1 MPLRMPKLRLTRRVG
16 KILLGIVAFVLIL
29 FGVAAWQVPKV
40 LHNVLVQDVSKMI
53 GREVSVGD
61 ISFNPFT
68 LTVRARDLAVAQPD
82 SQTPLLKLAELD
94 VSAAWS
100 SLFWFAPVVDRL
112 TLREPNI
119 AIVRE
124 DVTRFNFSDIQQ
136 RVAELSAA
144 QPEEPP
150 KKPDEGL
157 PRFSLN
163 NMVIENGT
171 ITLDDKVTGRK
182 QVVDELG
189 VGVPF
194 ISTFGYATDIDVQP
208 RVHLRINGSPFDL
221 NGVARPFD
229 VVPSSTLRVAFNGL
243 QLEKWADVW
252 PMPLPFKVESAL
264 LDSNLQVV
272 FEQPKDAPPK
282 IRVVGDLGLRRL
294 DLRDTTGENL
304 AAWSALTVTR
314 LELEPIARHVYVG
327 EVGLWAPQIHV
338 RRYANEHLN
347 WLDVVAGLK
356 RLGGVEPTATPVADK
371 LRKAS
376 GLDPAA
382 KAGDKTVAAAAAP
395 GAAAKAA
402 APAAGKA
409 AAPAATNAAGKAAA
423 PAATNAA
430 GKATAAESASAAA
443 NATGKAAASAVAD
456 AADKTST
463 PAPVAANASASAES
477 GAKAAAPAA
486 GPATGAA
493 PAASASSAAP
503 ATSSAATPAPR
514 AAPAGTAPAAP
525 ATADAAPKPEAAPT
539 EWKVELDAF
548 NLHEGEVYVTD
559 AVSKLDYVMT
569 GLAATVEGVALPQ
582 VPDQPINLWLT
593 MDNSTDGGWLRAK
606 GPLVIQPLSLELG
619 VRLGNIA
626 LAPLAPA
633 VRNAS
638 PMTLLDGRLAADAQ
652 IHVKEKNGAVDASA
666 TAVQADLTQFKARD
680 ESLKPALD
688 IALQSLHV
696 TADRLA
702 MGPGQSNF
710 TLAAAGIQ
718 GNGKLDLKGA
728 FTPQPLTLK
737 TSVDLSELNVASFAP
752 YAASSL
758 NATVRAITLGAKGNA
773 EFAAAAGSAPMKAS
787 WKGGVE
793 VTGVDLQDRVNN
805 DDFLNW
811 KRLGFT
817 GMDIS
822 VAGDKIGAKL
832 GDIALEDFYGRV
844 LLNAQGRLNVMDLV
858 AAPGQAGG
866 SITQDTQTPGRSA
879 APAPAAAPGKA
890 SAMPDISVNSV
901 TLTRGRMTFTD
912 RFVKPN
918 YVAELS
924 SVEGSITAVSST
936 NPQPAKVKVTGRVYT
951 TAPLSI
957 SGVVQPFAK
966 YLSLDLKASAKGVDL
981 PRFNTYSA
989 KYVGY
994 PIKRGKLSVDLE
1006 YKIKDR
1012 ALQATN
1018 HVVLNQLTFGD
1029 KTNSPDA
1036 TKLPVLL
1043 AVALLKDSRGNI
1055 DINLPISGSLD
1066 DPEFSVGGIV
1076 VRVLMNLVV
1085 KAVTSPFSLLASA
1098 FGGGE
1103 ELSYVEFAP
1112 GSAALTE
1119 DSQQRI
1125 DTLIKA
1131 LVDRPA
1137 LKMDISGRADPKTDV
1152 EGLRQAWV
1160 DAKIRAAK
1168 AAATTPRGKKPN
1180 PAGVEVS
1187 GAERAKYLEE
1197 VYDDT
1202 DLKDKPRNFIGMAKS
1217 VPPEQMEEMLRA
1229 AAPVGD
1235 EQLRQLADARA
1246 QAVYEKLQA
1255 QEGLAD
1261 RVFIVAPQLDTDG
1274 IKDEGLPSRV
1284 DFSLK

>member
-1 MPLRMPKLRLTRRVG
+1 MPVRMPKLRFTRRAG

-40 LHNVLVQDVSKMI
+40 LHGVLTDDVAKMI
-53 GREVSVGD
+53 GRDVSVGK
-61 ISFNPFT
+61 ITFNPFT
-68 LTVRARDLAVAQPD
+68 LTVRAQDLTVAQPG
-82 SQTPLLKLAELD
+82 SQTPLLTLAELD
-94 VSAAWS
+94 ASASWT

-112 TLREPNI
+112 TLRQPNI

-124 DVTRFNFSDIQQ
+124 DVLRFNFSDIEQ
-136 RVAELSAA
+136 RVAELAA
-144 QPEEPP
+144 AKPQEPP
-150 KKPDEGL
+150 KPDEGL

-163 NMVIENGT
+163 NMVIEDGA

-182 QVVDELG
+182 QVVDEFTI
-189 VGVPF
+189 GVPF

-208 RVHLRINGSPFDL
+208 RLHLRINGSPFDL
-221 NGVARPFD
+221 TGVARPFD
-229 VVPSSTLRVAFNGL
+229 VVPSSTLRVAFDGL

-252 PMPLPFKVESAL
+252 PMPLPFKVERAL

-282 IRVVGDLGLRRL
+282 IRIVGDLGLRRL
-294 DLRDTTGENL
+294 DVRDPSGGNL
-304 AAWSALTVTR
+304 AAWSALTVSR
-314 LELEPIARHVYVG
+314 LELEPIARQVYIG

-338 RRYANEHLN
+338 RRHANEHLN
-347 WLDVVAGLK
+347 WQDVVAGLK
-356 RLGGVEPTATPVADK
+356 ALGGVEPTATPVRDEM
-371 LRKAS
+371 RKAS
-376 GLDPAA
+376 GLKPRAA
-382 KAGDKTVAAAAAP
+382 SGPQVAP
-395 GAAAKAA
+395 GAAGAPAPVP
-402 APAAGKA
+402 APAAQAPTTPATPA
-409 AAPAATNAAGKAAA
+409 AQAPAPRPDQAATA
-423 PAATNAA
+423 PA
-430 GKATAAESASAAA
+430 GQ
-443 NATGKAAASAVAD
+443 
-456 AADKTST
+456 
-463 PAPVAANASASAES
+463 AP
-477 GAKAAAPAA
+477 
-486 GPATGAA
+486 
-493 PAASASSAAP
+493 
-503 ATSSAATPAPR
+503 ATPAP
-514 AAPAGTAPAAP
+514 APA
-525 ATADAAPKPEAAPT
+525 
-539 EWKVELDAF
+539 EWKVVLDAF

-582 VPDQPINLWLT
+582 PPDQPINLWLT

-606 GPLVIQPLSLELG
+606 GPLVIKPLSLDMN

-633 VRNAS
+633 VRSAA
-638 PMTLLDGRLAADAQ
+638 PITLLDGRLGATAQ
-652 IHVKEKNGAVDASA
+652 LHVREKGGAIDASA
-666 TAVQADLTQFKARD
+666 TAVQADLSQFKARD
-680 ESLKPALD
+680 ESLKPVLD
-688 IALQSLHV
+688 IAMQSLRI

-702 MGPGQSNF
+702 LGPGPSNF
-710 TLAAAGIQ
+710 TVAAAGVQ
-718 GNGKLDLKGA
+718 GDGKLDLKGV

-737 TSVDLSELNVASFAP
+737 TAVDLSNLNVASFAP
-752 YAASSL
+752 YFASSL
-758 NATVRAITLGAKGNA
+758 NATVRAVTLSAKGNA
-773 EFAAAAGSAPMKAS
+773 EFTAAAGNAPMKAG
-787 WKGGVE
+787 WKGGVDI
-793 VTGVDLQDRVNN
+793 TDLDLQDRVNK

-822 VAGDKIGAKL
+822 VAGDKIGARL
-832 GDIALEDFYGRV
+832 GDIALEDFYGRI

-879 APAPAAAPGKA
+879 EPPPAPPAPPAATAPAKGSGAA
-890 SAMPDISVNSV
+890 AMPDISVNSV

-924 SVEGSITAVSST
+924 SIEGDITAVSST

-957 SGVVQPFAK
+957 SGIVQPFAK
-966 YLSLDLKASAKGVDL
+966 YLTLDLKASAKGVDL

-1006 YKIKDR
+1006 YKIKNR

-1112 GSAALTE
+1112 GSAVLTE
-1119 DSQQRI
+1119 DSLQRI
-1125 DTLIKA
+1125 ETLTKA
-1131 LVDRPA
+1131 LADRPA
-1137 LKMDISGRADPKTDV
+1137 LKLDISGRADPKTDT

-1168 AAATTPRGKKPN
+1168 AADVAPRGKKPD
-1180 PAGVEVS
+1180 PKGVEVS
-1187 GAERAKYLEE
+1187 GAERAKYLEA

-1217 VPPEQMEEMLRA
+1217 IPAAQMEAMLRA
-1229 AAPVGD
+1229 AAPVGED
-1235 EQLRQLADARA
+1235 QLRQLADARA

-1261 RVFIVAPQLDTDG
+1261 RVFIVASQLDADG
-1274 IKDEGLPSRV
+1274 IKDEGQPSRV

>member
-1 MPLRMPKLRLTRRVG
+1 MPVRMPKLRFTRRAG

-40 LHNVLVQDVSKMI
+40 LHGVLTDDVAKMI
-53 GREVSVGD
+53 GRDVSVGK
-61 ISFNPFT
+61 ITFNPFT
-68 LTVRARDLAVAQPD
+68 LTVRAQDLTVAQPG
-82 SQTPLLKLAELD
+82 SQTPLLTLAELD
-94 VSAAWS
+94 ASASWT

-112 TLREPNI
+112 TLRQPNI

-124 DVTRFNFSDIQQ
+124 DVLRFNFSDIEQ
-136 RVAELSAA
+136 RVAELAA
-144 QPEEPP
+144 AKPQEPP
-150 KKPDEGL
+150 KPDEGL

-163 NMVIENGT
+163 NMVIEDGA

-182 QVVDELG
+182 QVVDEFTI
-189 VGVPF
+189 GVPF

-208 RVHLRINGSPFDL
+208 RLHLRINGSPFDL
-221 NGVARPFD
+221 TGVARPFD
-229 VVPSSTLRVAFNGL
+229 VVPSSTLRVAFDGL

-252 PMPLPFKVESAL
+252 PMPLPFKVERAL

-282 IRVVGDLGLRRL
+282 IRIVGDLGLRRL
-294 DLRDTTGENL
+294 DVRDPSGGNL
-304 AAWSALTVTR
+304 AAWSALTVSR
-314 LELEPIARHVYVG
+314 LELEPIARQVYIG

-338 RRYANEHLN
+338 RRHANEHLN
-347 WLDVVAGLK
+347 WQDVVAGLK
-356 RLGGVEPTATPVADK
+356 ALGGVEPTATPVRDEM
-371 LRKAS
+371 RKAS
-376 GLDPAA
+376 GLKPLSPS
-382 KAGDKTVAAAAAP
+382 GPQVAP
-395 GAAAKAA
+395 GAAGA
-402 APAAGKA
+402 
-409 AAPAATNAAGKAAA
+409 
-423 PAATNAA
+423 
-430 GKATAAESASAAA
+430 
-443 NATGKAAASAVAD
+443 
-456 AADKTST
+456 
-463 PAPVAANASASAES
+463 PAPVP
-477 GAKAAAPAA
+477 APA
-486 GPATGAA
+486 GQA
-493 PAASASSAAP
+493 PAASAAQAP
-503 ATSSAATPAPR
+503 APRPDQAATAPAGQAPATPAP
-514 AAPAGTAPAAP
+514 APA
-525 ATADAAPKPEAAPT
+525 
-539 EWKVELDAF
+539 EWKVVLDAF

-582 VPDQPINLWLT
+582 PPDQPINLWLT

-606 GPLVIQPLSLELG
+606 GPLVIKPLSLDMN

-633 VRNAS
+633 VRSAA
-638 PMTLLDGRLAADAQ
+638 PITLLDGRLGATAQ
-652 IHVKEKNGAVDASA
+652 LHVREKGGAIDASA

-680 ESLKPALD
+680 ESLKPVLD
-688 IALQSLHV
+688 IAMQSLRI

-702 MGPGQSNF
+702 LGPGPSNF
-710 TLAAAGIQ
+710 TVAAAGVQ
-718 GNGKLDLKGA
+718 GDGKLDLKGV

-737 TSVDLSELNVASFAP
+737 TAVDLSNLNVASFAP
-752 YAASSL
+752 YFASSL
-758 NATVRAITLGAKGNA
+758 NATVRAVTLSAKGNA
-773 EFAAAAGSAPMKAS
+773 EFTAAAGNAPMKAG
-787 WKGGVE
+787 WKGGVDI
-793 VTGVDLQDRVNN
+793 TDLDLQDRVNK

-822 VAGDKIGAKL
+822 VAGEKIGARL
-832 GDIALEDFYGRV
+832 GDIALEDFYGRI

-879 APAPAAAPGKA
+879 EPSAAPPAAAAPAKGSGA
-890 SAMPDISVNSV
+890 AAMPDISVNSV

-924 SVEGSITAVSST
+924 SIEGDITAVSST

-957 SGVVQPFAK
+957 SGIVQPFAK
-966 YLSLDLKASAKGVDL
+966 YLTLDLKASAKGVDL

-1006 YKIKDR
+1006 YKIKNR

-1112 GSAALTE
+1112 GSAVLTE
-1119 DSQQRI
+1119 DSLQRI
-1125 DTLIKA
+1125 ETLTKA
-1131 LVDRPA
+1131 LADRPA
-1137 LKMDISGRADPKTDV
+1137 LKMDISGRADPKTDT

-1168 AAATTPRGKKPN
+1168 AADVAPRGKKPD
-1180 PAGVEVS
+1180 PKGVEVS
-1187 GAERAKYLEE
+1187 GAERAKYLEA

-1217 VPPEQMEEMLRA
+1217 IPAAQMEAMLRA
-1229 AAPVGD
+1229 AAPVGED
-1235 EQLRQLADARA
+1235 QLRQLADARA

-1261 RVFIVAPQLDTDG
+1261 RVFIVAPQLDADG
-1274 IKDEGLPSRV
+1274 IKDEGQPSRV

>member
-16 KILLGIVAFVLIL
+16 KILLGIAAFVLIL

-53 GREVSVGD
+53 GRDVSVGD

-82 SQTPLLKLAELD
+82 SQTPLLTLAELD
-94 VSAAWS
+94 VSAAWT
-100 SLFWFAPVVDRL
+100 SLFWFAPVVDRM

-136 RVAELSAA
+136 RVAELTAA

-150 KKPDEGL
+150 KPDEGL

-229 VVPSSTLRVAFNGL
+229 KVPSSTLRVAFNGL

-294 DLRDTTGENL
+294 DLRDTAGANL
-304 AAWSALTVTR
+304 VAWSALTVTR
-314 LELEPIARHVYVG
+314 LELEPIARHAYVG

-338 RRYANEHLN
+338 RRYANANLN

-376 GLDPAA
+376 GLDPA
-382 KAGDKTVAAAAAP
+382 KAGGKAGP
-395 GAAAKAA
+395 AA
-402 APAAGKA
+402 APAQPQAQG
-409 AAPAATNAAGKAAA
+409 APAAAG
-423 PAATNAA
+423 ATSDP
-430 GKATAAESASAAA
+430 SA
-443 NATGKAAASAVAD
+443 K
-456 AADKTST
+456 
-463 PAPVAANASASAES
+463 
-477 GAKAAAPAA
+477 
-486 GPATGAA
+486 GAA
-493 PAASASSAAP
+493 PAAAAAAAGAP
-503 ATSSAATPAPR
+503 AAGTPA
-514 AAPAGTAPAAP
+514 AGAPAAP
-525 ATADAAPKPEAAPT
+525 PATTPAGTPAVDAAAPQPAPAPA

-582 VPDQPINLWLT
+582 VSGQPINLWLT

-606 GPLVIQPLSLELG
+606 GPLVLKPLSLELG

-633 VRNAS
+633 VRNAA
-638 PMTLLDGRLAADAQ
+638 PIALLDGRLAASAQ
-652 IHVKEKNGAVDASA
+652 VHVKETNGAVDASA
-666 TAVQADLTQFKARD
+666 SAVQADLTQFKARD
-680 ESLKPALD
+680 ESLKPAVD
-688 IALQSLHV
+688 IALQSLRV

-728 FTPQPLTLK
+728 FTPQPLTVK

-793 VTGVDLQDRVNN
+793 VTGVDLQDRVNK

-879 APAPAAAPGKA
+879 APPPAAPAAKGGGG
-890 SAMPDISVNSV
+890 MPDISVNSV
-901 TLTRGRMTFTD
+901 TLNRGRMTFTD

-924 SVEGSITAVSST
+924 SIEGSITAVSST

-1076 VRVLMNLVV
+1076 VRVLLNLVV

-1119 DSQQRI
+1119 DSLQRI
-1125 DTLIKA
+1125 DTLTKA
-1131 LVDRPA
+1131 LTDRPA
-1137 LKMDISGRADPKTDV
+1137 LKMDISGRADPKTDM

-1168 AAATTPRGKKPN
+1168 AADVAPRGKKPN

-1202 DLKDKPRNFIGMAKS
+1202 DIKDKPRNFIGMSKS
-1217 VPPEQMEEMLRA
+1217 VPAAQMEEMLRSV
-1229 AAPVGD
+1229 APVGD

-1261 RVFIVAPQLDTDG
+1261 RVFIVAPQLDADG
-1274 IKDEGLPSRV
+1274 IKDEGQPSRV

>member
-16 KILLGIVAFVLIL
+16 KILLGIAAFVLVL

-82 SQTPLLKLAELD
+82 SQTPLLTLAELD
-94 VSAAWS
+94 VSAAWT
-100 SLFWFAPVVDRL
+100 SLFWFAPVVDRM

-136 RVAELSAA
+136 RVAELTAA

-150 KKPDEGL
+150 KPDEGL

-229 VVPSSTLRVAFNGL
+229 KVPSSTLRVAFNGL

-272 FEQPKDAPPK
+272 FEQPKDASPK

-294 DLRDTTGENL
+294 DLRDTAGANL
-304 AAWSALTVTR
+304 VAWSALTVSR
-314 LELEPIARHVYVG
+314 LELEPIARHAYVG

-338 RRYANEHLN
+338 RRYANANLN

-376 GLDPAA
+376 GLDPA
-382 KAGDKTVAAAAAP
+382 KAGGKAAPSAAAAKGAPAATADAAAKGAAPAAAAAAATGAPAATAGAAPPAVSAPSP
-395 GAAAKAA
+395 GAPAASPAAPAAPVAA
-402 APAAGKA
+402 APAA
-409 AAPAATNAAGKAAA
+409 PSAT
-423 PAATNAA
+423 
-430 GKATAAESASAAA
+430 
-443 NATGKAAASAVAD
+443 
-456 AADKTST
+456 
-463 PAPVAANASASAES
+463 
-477 GAKAAAPAA
+477 
-486 GPATGAA
+486 
-493 PAASASSAAP
+493 
-503 ATSSAATPAPR
+503 
-514 AAPAGTAPAAP
+514 APAGTPA
-525 ATADAAPKPEAAPT
+525 ADAAAPQPAPAPT

-548 NLHEGEVYVTD
+548 NLHEGEVYVAD

-606 GPLVIQPLSLELG
+606 GPLVLKPLSLELG

-638 PMTLLDGRLAADAQ
+638 PIALLDGRLAASAQ
-652 IHVKEKNGAVDASA
+652 VHVKERNGAVDASA
-666 TAVQADLTQFKARD
+666 SAVQADLTQFKARD
-680 ESLKPALD
+680 ESLKPAVD
-688 IALQSLHV
+688 IALQSLRV

-728 FTPQPLTLK
+728 FTPQPLTVK

-773 EFAAAAGSAPMKAS
+773 EFAAAAGSAPMKVN

-793 VTGVDLQDRVNN
+793 VTGVDLQDRVNK

-879 APAPAAAPGKA
+879 APPPAAPAAKGGGG
-890 SAMPDISVNSV
+890 MPDISVNSV
-901 TLTRGRMTFTD
+901 TLNRGRMTFTD

-924 SVEGSITAVSST
+924 SIEGSITAVSST

-1006 YKIKDR
+1006 YKIKNR
-1012 ALQATN
+1012 ALQASN

-1076 VRVLMNLVV
+1076 VRVLLNLVV

-1112 GSAALTE
+1112 GSAVLTE

-1125 DTLIKA
+1125 DTLTKA
-1131 LVDRPA
+1131 LTDRPA
-1137 LKMDISGRADPKTDV
+1137 LKMDISGRADPKTDM

-1160 DAKIRAAK
+1160 DGKIRAAK

-1202 DLKDKPRNFIGMAKS
+1202 DIKDKPRNFIGMSKS
-1217 VPPEQMEEMLRA
+1217 VPAAQMEEMLRSV
-1229 AAPVGD
+1229 APVGD

-1261 RVFIVAPQLDTDG
+1261 RVFIIAPQLDADG
-1274 IKDEGLPSRV
+1274 IKDEGQPSRV

>member
-1 MPLRMPKLRLTRRVG
+1 MPLRSLKLRFTRRAG
-16 KILLGIVAFVLIL
+16 KILLGIMAVALIL
-29 FGVAAWQVPKV
+29 CGIAAWQVPKV
-40 LHNVLVQDVSKMI
+40 LQNVLTGDVSKMI
-53 GREVSVGD
+53 GREVSVGK

-68 LTVRARDLAVAQPD
+68 LTVRARDLAVAQPG
-82 SQTPLLKLAELD
+82 SQTPLLSLAELD

-112 TLREPNI
+112 TLRQPNI

-136 RVAELSAA
+136 RVAEMSAA
-144 QPEEPP
+144 KPDDPP
-150 KKPDEGL
+150 KPDEGL

-163 NMVIENGT
+163 NMVIEGGT

-182 QVVDELG
+182 QVLDELG
-189 VGVPF
+189 IGVPF
-194 ISTFGYATDIDVQP
+194 ISNFGYATDIDVQP
-208 RVHLRINGSPFDL
+208 RLHLRINGSPFDL
-221 NGVARPFD
+221 TGVARPFD
-229 VVPSSTLRVAFNGL
+229 KVPSSTLRVAFNGL

-252 PMPLPFKVESAL
+252 PMPLPFKLDSAL

-272 FEQPKDAPPK
+272 FEQPKDASPK
-282 IRVVGDLGLRRL
+282 IRVVGDLGLRRF
-294 DLRDTTGENL
+294 DLRDTAGERL

-314 LELEPIARHVYVG
+314 LELEPIARTAYVG

-338 RRYANEHLN
+338 RRYANQHLN
-347 WLDVVAGLK
+347 WQDVVAKLK
-356 RLGGVEPTATPVADK
+356 ELGGVAPDETPVADK
-371 LRKAS
+371 LRRDVGLKVPPKTESAKAEAAKPESSKADSTESDVSQS
-376 GLDPAA
+376 GIAKPAPAA
-382 KAGDKTVAAAAAP
+382 MA
-395 GAAAKAA
+395 GAAAT
-402 APAAGKA
+402 PG
-409 AAPAATNAAGKAAA
+409 
-423 PAATNAA
+423 
-430 GKATAAESASAAA
+430 
-443 NATGKAAASAVAD
+443 AD
-456 AADKTST
+456 AAT
-463 PAPVAANASASAES
+463 PP
-477 GAKAAAPAA
+477 PA
-486 GPATGAA
+486 
-493 PAASASSAAP
+493 
-503 ATSSAATPAPR
+503 
-514 AAPAGTAPAAP
+514 APAAP
-525 ATADAAPKPEAAPT
+525 A
-539 EWKVELDAF
+539 EWKVTLDAF
-548 NLHEGEVYVTD
+548 NLHEGELYITD
-559 AVSKLDYVMT
+559 AISKLDYVMT
-569 GLAATVEGVALPQ
+569 GMAATVEGVAIPE
-582 VPDQPINLWLT
+582 VKDQPVNLWLT
-593 MDNSTDGGWLRAK
+593 VDNSTDGGWIRAK
-606 GPLVIQPLSLELG
+606 GPLVLKPLSLELG
-619 VRLGNIA
+619 VRMGNVA

-633 VRNAS
+633 VRSVA
-638 PMTLLDGRLAADAQ
+638 PIVLLDGRLGASAQ
-652 IHVKEKNGAVDASA
+652 VHVLEKNGAVDASA
-666 TAVQADLTQFKARD
+666 TSVQADLAQFKARD

-688 IALQSLHV
+688 IALQTLRV

-718 GNGKLDLKGA
+718 GNGKLDLKGM

-737 TSVDLSELNVASFAP
+737 SSVDLSELNVASFAP

-758 NATVRAITLGAKGNA
+758 NATVRAITLGAKGDVD
-773 EFAAAAGSAPMKAS
+773 FAAAAGNAPMKAN

-793 VTGVDLQDRVNN
+793 ITGVDLQDRVNN

-811 KRLGFT
+811 KRLGFS

-832 GDIALEDFYGRV
+832 GDIALEDFYGRI

-866 SITQDTQTPGRSA
+866 SITQDTQTPGRQA
-879 APAPAAAPGKA
+879 APPAPAPAAAKSGA
-890 SAMPDISVNSV
+890 GAGMPDISVNSV
-901 TLTRGRMTFTD
+901 TLSRGRMTFTD

-924 SVEGSITAVSST
+924 AIEGAITAVSST

-957 SGVVQPFAK
+957 SGIVQPFAK
-966 YLSLDLKASAKGVDL
+966 FLTLDLKASAKGVDL

-1012 ALQATN
+1012 ALQASN

-1076 VRVLMNLVV
+1076 VRVLLNLVV

-1112 GSAALTE
+1112 GSAMLTE

-1125 DTLIKA
+1125 ETLTKA
-1131 LVDRPA
+1131 LTDRPA
-1137 LKMDISGRADPKTDV
+1137 LKMDISGRADPKTDM

-1160 DAKIRAAK
+1160 DDQIRAAK
-1168 AAATTPRGKKPN
+1168 AAATAPRGKKPSV
-1180 PAGVEVS
+1180 AGVQVS
-1187 GAERAKYLEE
+1187 AAERAKYLEA
-1197 VYDDT
+1197 VYDDA
-1202 DLKDKPRNFIGMAKS
+1202 DIKDKPRNFIGMAKS
-1217 VPPEQMEEMLRA
+1217 VPADQMEAMLRSV
-1229 AAPVGD
+1229 APVGD

-1261 RVFIVAPQLDTDG
+1261 RVFIVAPQLDADG
-1274 IKDEGLPSRV
+1274 IKDEGQPSRV

>member
-1 MPLRMPKLRLTRRVG
+1 MPVRMPKLRFTRRAG
-16 KILLGIVAFVLIL
+16 KILLGILAFLLIL
-29 FGVAAWQVPKV
+29 CGVAAWQVPKV
-40 LHNVLVQDVSKMI
+40 LHDVLTQDVSKMI
-53 GREVSVGD
+53 GRDVSVGK
-61 ISFNPFT
+61 ITFNPFT
-68 LTVRARDLAVAQPD
+68 LTVRARDLAVAQPG
-82 SQTPLLKLAELD
+82 SETPLLTLAELD
-94 VSAAWS
+94 ASAAWT

-112 TLREPNI
+112 TLRQPNI

-124 DVTRFNFSDIQQ
+124 DVTRFNFSDIEQ
-136 RVAELSAA
+136 RVAELTAA
-144 QPEEPP
+144 KPEEPP
-150 KKPDEGL
+150 KPDEGL

-163 NMVIENGT
+163 NMVIDGGS

-208 RVHLRINGSPFDL
+208 RLHLRINGSPFDL
-221 NGVARPFD
+221 TGVARPFD

-264 LDSNLQVV
+264 LDSNLQIV

-294 DLRDTTGENL
+294 DLRDTAGDSL
-304 AAWSALTVTR
+304 IAWSALTVTR
-314 LELEPIARHVYVG
+314 LELEPIARQVYIG
-327 EVGLWAPQIHV
+327 EVGLWAPQIQV
-338 RRYANEHLN
+338 RRHANQHLN
-347 WLDVVAGLK
+347 WQDVVAGLK
-356 RLGGVEPTATPVADK
+356 ALGGVEPTATPVVDK
-371 LRKAS
+371 MREAS
-376 GLDPAA
+376 GIEPAA
-382 KAGDKTVAAAAAP
+382 KAAPAAAAP
-395 GAAAKAA
+395 SAAPGATAQSE
-402 APAAGKA
+402 APAAA
-409 AAPAATNAAGKAAA
+409 VPPAATQ
-423 PAATNAA
+423 
-430 GKATAAESASAAA
+430 AS
-443 NATGKAAASAVAD
+443 
-456 AADKTST
+456 
-463 PAPVAANASASAES
+463 P
-477 GAKAAAPAA
+477 
-486 GPATGAA
+486 
-493 PAASASSAAP
+493 
-503 ATSSAATPAPR
+503 AATPATPG
-514 AAPAGTAPAAP
+514 ATPASPAPAPVPAAP
-525 ATADAAPKPEAAPT
+525 D
-539 EWKVELDAF
+539 EWKVTLDAF

-559 AVSKLDYVMT
+559 AISKLDYVMT

-582 VPDQPINLWLT
+582 APDQPINLWLT

-606 GPLVIQPLSLELG
+606 GPLVIKPLSLELG
-619 VRLGNIA
+619 VRLGNVA

-633 VRNAS
+633 VRSVAPIN
-638 PMTLLDGRLAADAQ
+638 LLDGRLGATAQ
-652 IHVKEKNGAVDASA
+652 VHIKEKNGAVDASA

-680 ESLKPALD
+680 ETFKPALD
-688 IALQSLHV
+688 IALQTLHV

-718 GNGKLDLKGA
+718 GNGKLDLRGA

-737 TSVDLSELNVASFAP
+737 TSVDLSGLNVASFAP

-773 EFAAAAGSAPMKAS
+773 EFAAAAGNAPMKAA

-793 VTGVDLQDRVNN
+793 ITDVDLQDRVNK

-811 KRLGFT
+811 KRLGFS

-832 GDIALEDFYGRV
+832 GDIALEDFYGRI

-879 APAPAAAPGKA
+879 APPAPAAPAAKSGA
-890 SAMPDISVNSV
+890 GMPDISVNSV
-901 TLTRGRMTFTD
+901 TLNRGRMTFTD

-924 SVEGSITAVSST
+924 SIEGGITAVSST

-1076 VRVLMNLVV
+1076 VRVLLNLVV

-1112 GSAALTE
+1112 GSAVLTE
-1119 DSQQRI
+1119 DTMQRI
-1125 DTLIKA
+1125 DTLTKA
-1131 LVDRPA
+1131 LVDRPS
-1137 LKMDISGRADPKTDV
+1137 LKMDISGRADPKTDI

-1160 DAKIRAAK
+1160 DGQIRAAK
-1168 AAATTPRGKKPN
+1168 AAATAPRGKKPN
-1180 PAGVEVS
+1180 PAGVEVT

-1197 VYDDT
+1197 VYDDA
-1202 DLKDKPRNFIGMAKS
+1202 DIKDKPRNFIGMSKS
-1217 VPPEQMEEMLRA
+1217 VPAAQMEEMLRGV
-1229 AAPVGD
+1229 APVGED
-1235 EQLRQLADARA
+1235 QLRQLADARA

-1261 RVFIVAPQLDTDG
+1261 RVFIVAPQLDADG
-1274 IKDEGLPSRV
+1274 IKDEGQPSRV

>member
-1 MPLRMPKLRLTRRVG
+1 MPLRMPKLRFTRRAG
-16 KILLGIVAFVLIL
+16 KILLGILAFALIL
-29 FGVAAWQVPKV
+29 CGVAAWQVPKV
-40 LHNVLVQDVSKMI
+40 LHNVLTGDVSKMI
-53 GREVSVGD
+53 GREVSVGK
-61 ISFNPFT
+61 ITFNPFN
-68 LTVRARDLAVAQPD
+68 LTVRARDLAVAQPG
-82 SQTPLLKLAELD
+82 SQTPLLTLAELD

-112 TLREPNI
+112 TLRQPNI

-136 RVAELSAA
+136 RVAEMSAA
-144 QPEEPP
+144 QPAEPP
-150 KKPDEGL
+150 KPDEGL

-163 NMVIENGT
+163 NMVIEGGS

-182 QVVDELG
+182 QVVDELT

-194 ISTFGYATDIDVQP
+194 ISNFGYATDIDVQP
-208 RVHLRINGSPFDL
+208 RLHLRINGSPFDL
-221 NGVARPFD
+221 TGVARPFD

-264 LDSNLQVV
+264 LDSNLQIV
-272 FEQPKDAPPK
+272 FEQPKDAVPK
-282 IRVVGDLGLRRL
+282 IRVVGDLGLRRF
-294 DLRDTTGENL
+294 DLRDLAGQRL

-314 LELEPIARHVYVG
+314 LELEPIAKQIYVG

-338 RRYANEHLN
+338 RRYANEHVN
-347 WLDVVAGLK
+347 WQDVVVKLK
-356 RLGGVEPTATPVADK
+356 ALGGVAPTDTPVADK
-371 LRKAS
+371 LKKAS
-376 GLDPAA
+376 GLTVTPKPGAAQTPPAPASGTAPGPAA
-382 KAGDKTVAAAAAP
+382 TSPPAAVPPAAPGAVPAVAP
-395 GAAAKAA
+395 GAAAETTAA
-402 APAAGKA
+402 AP
-409 AAPAATNAAGKAAA
+409 PAE
-423 PAATNAA
+423 PA
-430 GKATAAESASAAA
+430 
-443 NATGKAAASAVAD
+443 D
-456 AADKTST
+456 
-463 PAPVAANASASAES
+463 
-477 GAKAAAPAA
+477 
-486 GPATGAA
+486 
-493 PAASASSAAP
+493 
-503 ATSSAATPAPR
+503 
-514 AAPAGTAPAAP
+514 
-525 ATADAAPKPEAAPT
+525 
-539 EWKVELDAF
+539 WKVTLDAF
-548 NLHEGEVYVTD
+548 NLHEGELYVTD
-559 AVSKLDYVMT
+559 AISKLDYVMT
-569 GLAATVEGVALPQ
+569 GMGVTVEGVS
-582 VPDQPINLWLT
+582 VPEVKDQPVNLWLT
-593 MDNSTDGGWLRAK
+593 VDNSTDGGWIRAK
-606 GPLVIQPLSLELG
+606 GPLVLKPLSLELG
-619 VRLGNIA
+619 VRLGNVA

-633 VRNAS
+633 VRSVA
-638 PMTLLDGRLAADAQ
+638 PIVLLDGRLGATAQ
-652 IHVKEKNGAVDASA
+652 VHVLEKKGAIDASA
-666 TAVQADLTQFKARD
+666 TAVQADLTHFKARD

-688 IALQSLHV
+688 IALQTLRI

-718 GNGKLDLKGA
+718 GNGKLDLKGM

-758 NATVRAITLGAKGNA
+758 NATVRAITLGARGNVD
-773 EFAAAAGSAPMKAS
+773 FVAAAGNAPMKVN

-811 KRLGFT
+811 KRLGFS

-832 GDIALEDFYGRV
+832 GDIALEDFYGRI

-866 SITQDTQTPGRSA
+866 SITQDTQTPGRKVETPAA
-879 APAPAAAPGKA
+879 APAPAASKSGAG
-890 SAMPDISVNSV
+890 MPDISVNSV
-901 TLTRGRMTFTD
+901 TLSRGRMTFTD

-924 SVEGSITAVSST
+924 AIEGAITAVSST

-957 SGVVQPFAK
+957 SGIVQPFAK

-1012 ALQATN
+1012 ALQASN

-1076 VRVLMNLVV
+1076 VRVLLNLVV

-1112 GSAALTE
+1112 GSAVLTE
-1119 DSQQRI
+1119 DTMKRI
-1125 DTLIKA
+1125 DTLTTA

-1137 LKMDISGRADPKTDV
+1137 LKMDISGRADPKTDL

-1160 DAKIRAAK
+1160 DGQIRAAK
-1168 AAATTPRGKKPN
+1168 AAATAPRGKKPSV
-1180 PAGVEVS
+1180 AGVQVS
-1187 GAERAKYLEE
+1187 AAERAKYLEE

-1202 DLKDKPRNFIGMAKS
+1202 DIKDKPRNFIGMSKS
-1217 VPPEQMEEMLRA
+1217 VPPDQMEAMLRSV
-1229 AAPVGD
+1229 APVGD
-1235 EQLRQLADARA
+1235 DQLRQLADSRA

-1255 QEGLAD
+1255 HEGLAD
-1261 RVFIVAPQLDTDG
+1261 RVFIVAPQLDADG
-1274 IKDEGLPSRV
+1274 IKDEGQPSRV

>member
-1 MPLRMPKLRLTRRVG
+1 MPVRMPKLRFTRRAG

-40 LHNVLVQDVSKMI
+40 LHGVLTDDVAKMI
-53 GREVSVGD
+53 GRDVSVGK
-61 ISFNPFT
+61 ITFNPFT
-68 LTVRARDLAVAQPD
+68 LTVRAQDLTVAQPG
-82 SQTPLLKLAELD
+82 SKTPLLTLAELD
-94 VSAAWS
+94 ASASWT

-112 TLREPNI
+112 TLRQPNI

-124 DVTRFNFSDIQQ
+124 DVLRFNFSDIEQ
-136 RVAELSAA
+136 RVAELAA
-144 QPEEPP
+144 AKPQEPP
-150 KKPDEGL
+150 KPDEGL

-163 NMVIENGT
+163 NMVIEDGA

-182 QVVDELG
+182 QVVDEFTI
-189 VGVPF
+189 GVPF

-208 RVHLRINGSPFDL
+208 RLHLRINGSPFDL
-221 NGVARPFD
+221 TGVARPFD
-229 VVPSSTLRVAFNGL
+229 VVPSSTLRVAFDGL

-252 PMPLPFKVESAL
+252 PMPLPFKVERAL

-282 IRVVGDLGLRRL
+282 IRIVGDLGLRRL
-294 DLRDTTGENL
+294 DVRDPSGGNL
-304 AAWSALTVTR
+304 AAWSALTVSR
-314 LELEPIARHVYVG
+314 LELEPIARQVYIG

-338 RRYANEHLN
+338 RRHANEHLN
-347 WLDVVAGLK
+347 WQDVVAGLK
-356 RLGGVEPTATPVADK
+356 ALGGVEPTATPVRDEM
-371 LRKAS
+371 RKAS
-376 GLDPAA
+376 GLKPLSPS
-382 KAGDKTVAAAAAP
+382 GPQVAP
-395 GAAAKAA
+395 GAAGAPAPVPGPAGQASAPRPDQAA
-402 APAAGKA
+402 TAPADQAPAAQ
-409 AAPAATNAAGKAAA
+409 
-423 PAATNAA
+423 
-430 GKATAAESASAAA
+430 
-443 NATGKAAASAVAD
+443 
-456 AADKTST
+456 T
-463 PAPVAANASASAES
+463 PAPPP
-477 GAKAAAPAA
+477 APA
-486 GPATGAA
+486 
-493 PAASASSAAP
+493 
-503 ATSSAATPAPR
+503 
-514 AAPAGTAPAAP
+514 
-525 ATADAAPKPEAAPT
+525 
-539 EWKVELDAF
+539 EWKVVLDAF

-582 VPDQPINLWLT
+582 PPDQPINLWLT

-606 GPLVIQPLSLELG
+606 GPLVIKPLSLDMN

-633 VRNAS
+633 VRSAAPIN
-638 PMTLLDGRLAADAQ
+638 LLDGRLGATAQ
-652 IHVKEKNGAVDASA
+652 LHVREKGGAIDASA

-680 ESLKPALD
+680 ESLKPVLD
-688 IALQSLHV
+688 IAMQSLRI

-702 MGPGQSNF
+702 LGPGPSNF
-710 TLAAAGIQ
+710 TVAAAGVQ
-718 GNGKLDLKGA
+718 GDGKLDLKGV
-728 FTPQPLTLK
+728 FTPQPLTVK
-737 TSVDLSELNVASFAP
+737 TAVDLSNLNVASFAP
-752 YAASSL
+752 YFASSL
-758 NATVRAITLGAKGNA
+758 NATVRAVTLSAKGNA
-773 EFAAAAGSAPMKAS
+773 EFTAAAGNAPMKAG
-787 WKGGVE
+787 WKGGVDI
-793 VTGVDLQDRVNN
+793 TDLDLQDRVNK

-822 VAGDKIGAKL
+822 VAGDKIGARL
-832 GDIALEDFYGRV
+832 GDIALEDFYGRI

-879 APAPAAAPGKA
+879 EPAAAPPAAAA
-890 SAMPDISVNSV
+890 SAKGSGAASMPDISVNSV

-924 SVEGSITAVSST
+924 SIEGDITAVSST

-957 SGVVQPFAK
+957 SGIVQPFAK
-966 YLSLDLKASAKGVDL
+966 YLTLDLKASAKGVDL
-981 PRFNTYSA
+981 PRFTTYSA

-1006 YKIKDR
+1006 YKIKNR

-1112 GSAALTE
+1112 GSAVLTD
-1119 DSQQRI
+1119 DSLQRI
-1125 DTLIKA
+1125 ETLTKA
-1131 LVDRPA
+1131 LADRPA
-1137 LKMDISGRADPKTDV
+1137 LKMDISGRADPKTDT

-1160 DAKIRAAK
+1160 EAKIRAAK
-1168 AAATTPRGKKPN
+1168 AADVAPRGKKPD
-1180 PAGVEVS
+1180 PKGVEVS
-1187 GAERAKYLEE
+1187 GAERAKYLEA

-1217 VPPEQMEEMLRA
+1217 IPAAQMEAMLRA
-1229 AAPVGD
+1229 AAPVGED
-1235 EQLRQLADARA
+1235 QLRQLADARA

-1261 RVFIVAPQLDTDG
+1261 RVFIVAPQLDADG
-1274 IKDEGLPSRV
+1274 IKDEGQPSRV

>member
-1 MPLRMPKLRLTRRVG
+1 MPLRSLKLRFTRRAG
-16 KILLGIVAFVLIL
+16 KILLGIVAVALIL
-29 FGVAAWQVPKV
+29 CGIAAWQVPKV
-40 LHNVLVQDVSKMI
+40 LQNVLTGDVSKMI
-53 GREVSVGD
+53 GREVSVGK

-68 LTVRARDLAVAQPD
+68 LTVRARDLAVAQPG
-82 SQTPLLKLAELD
+82 SQTPLLSLAELD

-112 TLREPNI
+112 TLRQPNI

-136 RVAELSAA
+136 RVAEMSAA
-144 QPEEPP
+144 KPDEPP
-150 KKPDEGL
+150 KPDEGL

-163 NMVIENGT
+163 NMVIEGGT

-182 QVVDELG
+182 QVLDELG

-194 ISTFGYATDIDVQP
+194 ISNFGYATDIDVQP
-208 RVHLRINGSPFDL
+208 RLHLRINGSPFDL
-221 NGVARPFD
+221 TGVARPFD
-229 VVPSSTLRVAFNGL
+229 KVPSSTLRVAFNGL

-252 PMPLPFKVESAL
+252 PMPLPFKLDSAL

-272 FEQPKDAPPK
+272 FEQPKDASPK
-282 IRVVGDLGLRRL
+282 IRVVGDLGLRRF
-294 DLRDTTGENL
+294 DLRDTAGERL

-314 LELEPIARHVYVG
+314 LELEPIARTAYVG

-347 WLDVVAGLK
+347 WQDVVAKLK
-356 RLGGVEPTATPVADK
+356 ELGGVAPGETPVADK
-371 LRKAS
+371 LRRDVGLKVPPKTESAKA
-376 GLDPAA
+376 DAA
-382 KAGDKTVAAAAAP
+382 KPDAPKPDAPKPGASTPDAAKPDAPKPDASKPESAKADASDAGVSKPGIANPAAAAVAGAGATP
-395 GAAAKAA
+395 GADAA
-402 APAAGKA
+402 AP
-409 AAPAATNAAGKAAA
+409 P
-423 PAATNAA
+423 
-430 GKATAAESASAAA
+430 
-443 NATGKAAASAVAD
+443 
-456 AADKTST
+456 
-463 PAPVAANASASAES
+463 
-477 GAKAAAPAA
+477 
-486 GPATGAA
+486 
-493 PAASASSAAP
+493 
-503 ATSSAATPAPR
+503 
-514 AAPAGTAPAAP
+514 PAAP
-525 ATADAAPKPEAAPT
+525 A
-539 EWKVELDAF
+539 EWKVTLDAF
-548 NLHEGEVYVTD
+548 NLHEGELYVTD
-559 AVSKLDYVMT
+559 AISKLDYVMT
-569 GLAATVEGVALPQ
+569 GMAVTVEGVAIPE
-582 VPDQPINLWLT
+582 VKDQPVNLWLT
-593 MDNSTDGGWLRAK
+593 VDNSTDGGWIRAK
-606 GPLVIQPLSLELG
+606 GPLVLKPLSLELG
-619 VRLGNIA
+619 VRMGNVA

-633 VRNAS
+633 VRSVA
-638 PMTLLDGRLAADAQ
+638 PIVLLDGRLGASAQ
-652 IHVKEKNGAVDASA
+652 VHVLEKNGAVDASA

-688 IALQSLHV
+688 IALQTLRV

-718 GNGKLDLKGA
+718 GNGKLDLKGM

-737 TSVDLSELNVASFAP
+737 SAVDLSELNVASFAP

-758 NATVRAITLGAKGNA
+758 NATVRAITLGAKGDVD
-773 EFAAAAGSAPMKAS
+773 FAAAAGNAPMKVN

-793 VTGVDLQDRVNN
+793 ITGVDLQDRVNN

-811 KRLGFT
+811 KRLGFS

-832 GDIALEDFYGRV
+832 GDIALEDFYGRI

-866 SITQDTQTPGRSA
+866 SITQDTQTPGRQA
-879 APAPAAAPGKA
+879 APPAPAPAAAKSGA
-890 SAMPDISVNSV
+890 GAGMPDISVNSV
-901 TLTRGRMTFTD
+901 TLSRGRMTFTD

-924 SVEGSITAVSST
+924 AIEGAITAVSST

-957 SGVVQPFAK
+957 SGIVQPFAK
-966 YLSLDLKASAKGVDL
+966 FLTLDLKASAKGVDL

-1012 ALQATN
+1012 ALQASN

-1076 VRVLMNLVV
+1076 VRVLLNLVV

-1112 GSAALTE
+1112 GSAMLTE

-1125 DTLIKA
+1125 DTLTKA
-1131 LVDRPA
+1131 LTDRPA
-1137 LKMDISGRADPKTDV
+1137 LKMDISGRADPKTDM

-1160 DAKIRAAK
+1160 DDQIRAAK
-1168 AAATTPRGKKPN
+1168 AAATAPRGKKPSV
-1180 PAGVEVS
+1180 AGVQVS
-1187 GAERAKYLEE
+1187 AAERTKYLEE
-1197 VYDDT
+1197 VYDDA
-1202 DLKDKPRNFIGMAKS
+1202 DIKDKPRNLIGMAKS
-1217 VPPEQMEEMLRA
+1217 VPADQMEAMLRSV
-1229 AAPVGD
+1229 APVGD

-1261 RVFIVAPQLDTDG
+1261 RVFIVAPQLDADG
-1274 IKDEGLPSRV
+1274 IKDEGQPSRV

>member
-1 MPLRMPKLRLTRRVG
+1 MPVRMPKLRFTRRAG

-40 LHNVLVQDVSKMI
+40 LHGVLTDDVAKMI
-53 GREVSVGD
+53 GRDVSVGK
-61 ISFNPFT
+61 ITFNPFT
-68 LTVRARDLAVAQPD
+68 LTVRAQELTVAQPG
-82 SQTPLLKLAELD
+82 SQTPLLTLAELD
-94 VSAAWS
+94 ASASWT

-112 TLREPNI
+112 TLRQPNI

-124 DVTRFNFSDIQQ
+124 DVLRFNFSDIEQ
-136 RVAELSAA
+136 RVAELAA
-144 QPEEPP
+144 AKPQEPP
-150 KKPDEGL
+150 KPDEGL

-163 NMVIENGT
+163 NMVIEDGA

-182 QVVDELG
+182 QVVDEFTI
-189 VGVPF
+189 GVPF

-208 RVHLRINGSPFDL
+208 RLHLRINGSPFDL
-221 NGVARPFD
+221 TGVARPFD
-229 VVPSSTLRVAFNGL
+229 VVPSSTLRVAFDGL

-252 PMPLPFKVESAL
+252 PMPLPFKVERAL

-282 IRVVGDLGLRRL
+282 IRIVGDLGLRRL
-294 DLRDTTGENL
+294 DVRDPSGGNL
-304 AAWSALTVTR
+304 AAWSALTVSR
-314 LELEPIARHVYVG
+314 LELEPIARQVYIG
-327 EVGLWAPQIHV
+327 EIGLWAPQIHV
-338 RRYANEHLN
+338 RRHANEHLN
-347 WLDVVAGLK
+347 WQDVVAGLK
-356 RLGGVEPTATPVADK
+356 ALGGVEPTATPVRDEM
-371 LRKAS
+371 RKAS
-376 GLDPAA
+376 GLKPLSPSAPP
-382 KAGDKTVAAAAAP
+382 VAP
-395 GAAAKAA
+395 GAAG
-402 APAAGKA
+402 APAPVP
-409 AAPAATNAAGKAAA
+409 APADQ
-423 PAATNAA
+423 
-430 GKATAAESASAAA
+430 ASA
-443 NATGKAAASAVAD
+443 TP
-456 AADKTST
+456 T
-463 PAPVAANASASAES
+463 PAPPP
-477 GAKAAAPAA
+477 APA
-486 GPATGAA
+486 
-493 PAASASSAAP
+493 
-503 ATSSAATPAPR
+503 
-514 AAPAGTAPAAP
+514 
-525 ATADAAPKPEAAPT
+525 
-539 EWKVELDAF
+539 EWKVVLDAF

-582 VPDQPINLWLT
+582 PPDQPINLWLT
-593 MDNSTDGGWLRAK
+593 MDNSTDGGWVRAK
-606 GPLVIQPLSLELG
+606 GPLVIKPLSLDMN

-633 VRNAS
+633 VRSAA
-638 PMTLLDGRLAADAQ
+638 PITLLDGRLGATAQ
-652 IHVKEKNGAVDASA
+652 LRVREKGGAIDASA

-680 ESLKPALD
+680 ESLKPVLD
-688 IALQSLHV
+688 IAMQSLRV

-702 MGPGQSNF
+702 LGPGPSNF
-710 TLAAAGIQ
+710 TVAAAGVQ
-718 GNGKLDLKGA
+718 GDGKLDLKGV

-737 TSVDLSELNVASFAP
+737 TAVDLSNLNVASFAP
-752 YAASSL
+752 YFASSL
-758 NATVRAITLGAKGNA
+758 NATVRAVTLSAKGNA
-773 EFAAAAGSAPMKAS
+773 EFTAAAGNAPMKAG
-787 WKGGVE
+787 WKGGVDI
-793 VTGVDLQDRVNN
+793 TDLDLQDRVNK

-822 VAGDKIGAKL
+822 VAGDKIGARL
-832 GDIALEDFYGRV
+832 GDIALEDFYGRI

-879 APAPAAAPGKA
+879 EPPAAPPAAAAPAKGSGA
-890 SAMPDISVNSV
+890 AAMPDISVNSV

-924 SVEGSITAVSST
+924 SIEGDITAVSST

-957 SGVVQPFAK
+957 SGIVQPFAK
-966 YLSLDLKASAKGVDL
+966 YLTLDLKASAKGVDL
-981 PRFNTYSA
+981 PRFTTYSA

-1006 YKIKDR
+1006 YKIKNR

-1112 GSAALTE
+1112 GSAVLTD
-1119 DSQQRI
+1119 DSLQRI
-1125 DTLIKA
+1125 ETLTKA
-1131 LVDRPA
+1131 LADRPA
-1137 LKMDISGRADPKTDV
+1137 LKMDISGRADPKTDT

-1168 AAATTPRGKKPN
+1168 AADVAPRGKKPD
-1180 PAGVEVS
+1180 PKGVEVS
-1187 GAERAKYLEE
+1187 GAERAKYLEA

-1202 DLKDKPRNFIGMAKS
+1202 DLKDKPRNFIGMAKTI
-1217 VPPEQMEEMLRA
+1217 PAAQMEAMLRA
-1229 AAPVGD
+1229 AAPVGED
-1235 EQLRQLADARA
+1235 QLRQLADARA

-1261 RVFIVAPQLDTDG
+1261 RVFIVAPQLDADG
-1274 IKDEGLPSRV
+1274 IKDEGQPSRV

>member
-1 MPLRMPKLRLTRRVG
+1 MPVRMPKLRFTRRAG

-40 LHNVLVQDVSKMI
+40 LHGVLTDDVAKMI
-53 GREVSVGD
+53 GRDVSVGK
-61 ISFNPFT
+61 ITFNPFT
-68 LTVRARDLAVAQPD
+68 LTVRAQDLTVAQPG
-82 SQTPLLKLAELD
+82 SQTPLLTLAELD
-94 VSAAWS
+94 ASASWT

-112 TLREPNI
+112 TLRQPNI

-124 DVTRFNFSDIQQ
+124 DVLRFNFSDIEQ
-136 RVAELSAA
+136 RVAELAA
-144 QPEEPP
+144 AKPQEPP
-150 KKPDEGL
+150 KPDEGL

-163 NMVIENGT
+163 NMVIEDGA

-182 QVVDELG
+182 QVVDEFTI
-189 VGVPF
+189 GVPF

-208 RVHLRINGSPFDL
+208 RLHLRINGSPFDL
-221 NGVARPFD
+221 TGVARPFD
-229 VVPSSTLRVAFNGL
+229 VVPSSTLRVAFDGL

-252 PMPLPFKVESAL
+252 PMPLPFKVERAL

-282 IRVVGDLGLRRL
+282 IRIVGDLGLRRL
-294 DLRDTTGENL
+294 DVRDPSGGNL
-304 AAWSALTVTR
+304 AAWSALTVSR
-314 LELEPIARHVYVG
+314 LELEPIARQVYIG

-338 RRYANEHLN
+338 RRHANEHLN
-347 WLDVVAGLK
+347 WQDVVAGLK
-356 RLGGVEPTATPVADK
+356 ALGGVEPTATPVRDEM
-371 LRKAS
+371 RKAS
-376 GLDPAA
+376 GLKPLSPSGPQVAPDAA
-382 KAGDKTVAAAAAP
+382 GAAAP
-395 GAAAKAA
+395 VP
-402 APAAGKA
+402 APAGQASAPRPDQA
-409 AAPAATNAAGKAAA
+409 ATAPADQA
-423 PAATNAA
+423 PA
-430 GKATAAESASAAA
+430 GQ
-443 NATGKAAASAVAD
+443 
-456 AADKTST
+456 T
-463 PAPVAANASASAES
+463 PAP
-477 GAKAAAPAA
+477 APA
-486 GPATGAA
+486 PA
-493 PAASASSAAP
+493 
-503 ATSSAATPAPR
+503 
-514 AAPAGTAPAAP
+514 
-525 ATADAAPKPEAAPT
+525 
-539 EWKVELDAF
+539 EWKVVLDAF

-569 GLAATVEGVALPQ
+569 GLGATVEGVALPQ
-582 VPDQPINLWLT
+582 APDQPINLWLT

-606 GPLVIQPLSLELG
+606 GPLVIKPLSLDMN

-633 VRNAS
+633 VRSAAPIN
-638 PMTLLDGRLAADAQ
+638 LLDGRLGATAQ
-652 IHVKEKNGAVDASA
+652 LHVREKGGAIDASA

-680 ESLKPALD
+680 ESLKPVLD
-688 IALQSLHV
+688 IAMQSLRI

-702 MGPGQSNF
+702 LGPGPSNF
-710 TLAAAGIQ
+710 TVAAAGVQ
-718 GNGKLDLKGA
+718 GDGKLDLKGV

-737 TSVDLSELNVASFAP
+737 TAVDLSNLNVASFAP
-752 YAASSL
+752 YFASSL
-758 NATVRAITLGAKGNA
+758 NATVRAVTLSAKGNA
-773 EFAAAAGSAPMKAS
+773 EFTAAAGNAPMKAG
-787 WKGGVE
+787 WKGGVDI
-793 VTGVDLQDRVNN
+793 TDLDLQDRVNK

-822 VAGDKIGAKL
+822 VAGDKIGARL
-832 GDIALEDFYGRV
+832 GDIALEDFYGRI

-879 APAPAAAPGKA
+879 EPPAAPPAAAA
-890 SAMPDISVNSV
+890 SAKGSGAAAMPDISVNSV

-924 SVEGSITAVSST
+924 SIEGDITAVSST

-957 SGVVQPFAK
+957 SGIVQPFAK
-966 YLSLDLKASAKGVDL
+966 YLTLDLKASAKGVDL
-981 PRFNTYSA
+981 PRFTTYSA

-1006 YKIKDR
+1006 YKIKNR

-1112 GSAALTE
+1112 GSAVLTD
-1119 DSQQRI
+1119 DSLQRI
-1125 DTLIKA
+1125 ETLTKA
-1131 LVDRPA
+1131 LADRPA
-1137 LKMDISGRADPKTDV
+1137 LKMDISGRADPKTDT

-1168 AAATTPRGKKPN
+1168 AADVEPRGKKPD
-1180 PAGVEVS
+1180 PKGVEVS
-1187 GAERAKYLEE
+1187 GAERAKYLEA

-1217 VPPEQMEEMLRA
+1217 IPAAQMEAMLRA
-1229 AAPVGD
+1229 AAPVGED
-1235 EQLRQLADARA
+1235 QLRQLADARA

-1261 RVFIVAPQLDTDG
+1261 RVFIVAPQLDADG
-1274 IKDEGLPSRV
+1274 IKDEGQPSRV

>member
-1 MPLRMPKLRLTRRVG
+1 MPVRMPKLRFTRRAG
-16 KILLGIVAFVLIL
+16 KVLLGIVAFVLIL

-40 LHNVLVQDVSKMI
+40 LHGVLTDDVAKMI
-53 GREVSVGD
+53 GRDVSVGK
-61 ISFNPFT
+61 ITFNPFT
-68 LTVRARDLAVAQPD
+68 LTVRAQDLTVAQPG
-82 SQTPLLKLAELD
+82 SQTPLLTLAELD
-94 VSAAWS
+94 ASASWT

-112 TLREPNI
+112 TLRQPNI

-124 DVTRFNFSDIQQ
+124 DVLRFNFSDIEQ
-136 RVAELSAA
+136 RVAELAA
-144 QPEEPP
+144 AKPQEPP
-150 KKPDEGL
+150 KPDEGL

-163 NMVIENGT
+163 NMVIEDGA

-182 QVVDELG
+182 QVVDEFTI
-189 VGVPF
+189 GVPF
-194 ISTFGYATDIDVQP
+194 ISTFGYATDVDVQP
-208 RVHLRINGSPFDL
+208 RLHLRINGSPFDL
-221 NGVARPFD
+221 TGVARPFD
-229 VVPSSTLRVAFNGL
+229 VVPSSTLRVAFDGL

-252 PMPLPFKVESAL
+252 PMPLPFKVERAL

-282 IRVVGDLGLRRL
+282 IRIVGDLGLRRL
-294 DLRDTTGENL
+294 DVRDPSGGNL
-304 AAWSALTVTR
+304 AAWSALTVSR
-314 LELEPIARHVYVG
+314 LELEPIARQVYIG

-338 RRYANEHLN
+338 RRHANEHLN
-347 WLDVVAGLK
+347 WQDVVAGLK
-356 RLGGVEPTATPVADK
+356 ALGGVEPTATPVRDEM
-371 LRKAS
+371 RKAS
-376 GLDPAA
+376 GLKPLSPS
-382 KAGDKTVAAAAAP
+382 GPQVAP
-395 GAAAKAA
+395 GAAGA
-402 APAAGKA
+402 
-409 AAPAATNAAGKAAA
+409 
-423 PAATNAA
+423 
-430 GKATAAESASAAA
+430 
-443 NATGKAAASAVAD
+443 
-456 AADKTST
+456 
-463 PAPVAANASASAES
+463 PAPV
-477 GAKAAAPAA
+477 P
-486 GPATGAA
+486 
-493 PAASASSAAP
+493 
-503 ATSSAATPAPR
+503 
-514 AAPAGTAPAAP
+514 APAGQAPAAP
-525 ATADAAPKPEAAPT
+525 AAQAPAPRPDQAATAPAGQAPATPAPAPA
-539 EWKVELDAF
+539 EWKVVLDAF

-582 VPDQPINLWLT
+582 PPDQPINLWLT

-606 GPLVIQPLSLELG
+606 GPLVIKPLSLDMN

-633 VRNAS
+633 VRSAA
-638 PMTLLDGRLAADAQ
+638 PITLLDGRLGATAQ
-652 IHVKEKNGAVDASA
+652 LHVREKGGAIDASA

-680 ESLKPALD
+680 ESLKPVLD
-688 IALQSLHV
+688 IAMQSLRI

-702 MGPGQSNF
+702 LGPGPSNF
-710 TLAAAGIQ
+710 TVAAAGVQ
-718 GNGKLDLKGA
+718 GDGKLDLKGV

-737 TSVDLSELNVASFAP
+737 TAVDLSNLNVASFAP
-752 YAASSL
+752 YFASSL
-758 NATVRAITLGAKGNA
+758 NATVRAVTLSAKGNA
-773 EFAAAAGSAPMKAS
+773 EFTAAAGNAPMKAG
-787 WKGGVE
+787 WKGGVDI
-793 VTGVDLQDRVNN
+793 TDLDLQDRVNK

-822 VAGDKIGAKL
+822 VAGDKIGARL
-832 GDIALEDFYGRV
+832 GDIALEDFYGRI

-879 APAPAAAPGKA
+879 EPPAPPPAPPAATAPAKGSGAA
-890 SAMPDISVNSV
+890 AMPDISVNSV

-924 SVEGSITAVSST
+924 SIEGDITAVSST

-957 SGVVQPFAK
+957 SGIVQPFAK
-966 YLSLDLKASAKGVDL
+966 YLTLDLKASAKGVDL

-1006 YKIKDR
+1006 YKIKNR

-1112 GSAALTE
+1112 GSAVLTE
-1119 DSQQRI
+1119 DSLQRI
-1125 DTLIKA
+1125 ETLTKA
-1131 LVDRPA
+1131 LADRPA
-1137 LKMDISGRADPKTDV
+1137 LKMDISGRADPKTDT

-1168 AAATTPRGKKPN
+1168 AADVAPRGKKPD
-1180 PAGVEVS
+1180 PKGVEVS
-1187 GAERAKYLEE
+1187 GAERAKYLEA

-1217 VPPEQMEEMLRA
+1217 IPAAQMEAMLRA
-1229 AAPVGD
+1229 AAPVGED
-1235 EQLRQLADARA
+1235 QLRQLADARA

-1261 RVFIVAPQLDTDG
+1261 RVFIVASQLDADG
-1274 IKDEGLPSRV
+1274 IKDEGQPSRV

>member
-1 MPLRMPKLRLTRRVG
+1 PRPPARPPPHGPPRAGSPRPRR
-16 KILLGIVAFVLIL
+16 
-29 FGVAAWQVPKV
+29 AAP
-40 LHNVLVQDVSKMI
+40 
-53 GREVSVGD
+53 
-61 ISFNPFT
+61 P
-68 LTVRARDLAVAQPD
+68 APPAPPAQP
-82 SQTPLLKLAELD
+82 Q
-94 VSAAWS
+94 
-100 SLFWFAPVVDRL
+100 
-112 TLREPNI
+112 
-119 AIVRE
+119 
-124 DVTRFNFSDIQQ
+124 
-136 RVAELSAA
+136 A
-144 QPEEPP
+144 Q
-150 KKPDEGL
+150 G
-157 PRFSLN
+157 
-163 NMVIENGT
+163 
-171 ITLDDKVTGRK
+171 
-182 QVVDELG
+182 
-189 VGVPF
+189 
-194 ISTFGYATDIDVQP
+194 
-208 RVHLRINGSPFDL
+208 
-221 NGVARPFD
+221 
-229 VVPSSTLRVAFNGL
+229 
-243 QLEKWADVW
+243 
-252 PMPLPFKVESAL
+252 
-264 LDSNLQVV
+264 
-272 FEQPKDAPPK
+272 
-282 IRVVGDLGLRRL
+282 
-294 DLRDTTGENL
+294 
-304 AAWSALTVTR
+304 
-314 LELEPIARHVYVG
+314 
-327 EVGLWAPQIHV
+327 
-338 RRYANEHLN
+338 
-347 WLDVVAGLK
+347 
-356 RLGGVEPTATPVADK
+356 
-371 LRKAS
+371 
-376 GLDPAA
+376 
-382 KAGDKTVAAAAAP
+382 
-395 GAAAKAA
+395 
-402 APAAGKA
+402 APAAAG
-409 AAPAATNAAGKAAA
+409 ATSD
-423 PAATNAA
+423 P
-430 GKATAAESASAAA
+430 SA
-443 NATGKAAASAVAD
+443 K
-456 AADKTST
+456 
-463 PAPVAANASASAES
+463 
-477 GAKAAAPAA
+477 
-486 GPATGAA
+486 GAA
-493 PAASASSAAP
+493 PAAAAAAAGAP
-503 ATSSAATPAPR
+503 A
-514 AAPAGTAPAAP
+514 AGAPAAP
-525 ATADAAPKPEAAPT
+525 PAPPPAGTPAVAAAAPQPAPAPA

-582 VPDQPINLWLT
+582 VSGQPINLWLT

-606 GPLVIQPLSLELG
+606 GPRVLKPLSLELG

-633 VRNAS
+633 VRNAA
-638 PMTLLDGRLAADAQ
+638 PIALLDGRLTASAQ
-652 IHVKEKNGAVDASA
+652 VHVKETNGAVDASA
-666 TAVQADLTQFKARD
+666 SAVQADLTQFKARD
-680 ESLKPALD
+680 ESLKPAVD
-688 IALQSLHV
+688 IALQSLRV

-728 FTPQPLTLK
+728 FTPQPLTVK

-793 VTGVDLQDRVNN
+793 VTGVDLQDRVNK

-866 SITQDTQTPGRSA
+866 SITQDTPPPGRSA
-879 APAPAAAPGKA
+879 APPPAAPAAKGGGG
-890 SAMPDISVNSV
+890 MPDISVNSV
-901 TLTRGRMTFTD
+901 TLNRGRMTFTD

-924 SVEGSITAVSST
+924 SIEGSITAVSST

-1076 VRVLMNLVV
+1076 VRVLLNLVV

-1119 DSQQRI
+1119 DSLQRI
-1125 DTLIKA
+1125 DTLTKA
-1131 LVDRPA
+1131 LTDRPA
-1137 LKMDISGRADPKTDV
+1137 LKMDISGRADPKTDM

-1168 AAATTPRGKKPN
+1168 AADVAPRGKKPN

-1202 DLKDKPRNFIGMAKS
+1202 DIKDKPRNFIGMSKS
-1217 VPPEQMEEMLRA
+1217 VPAAQMEEMLRSV
-1229 AAPVGD
+1229 APVGD

-1261 RVFIVAPQLDTDG
+1261 RVFIVAPQLDADG
-1274 IKDEGLPSRV
+1274 IKDEGQPSRV

>member
-1 MPLRMPKLRLTRRVG
+1 MPVRMPKLRFTRRAG

-40 LHNVLVQDVSKMI
+40 LHGVLTDDVAKMI
-53 GREVSVGD
+53 GRDVSVGK
-61 ISFNPFT
+61 ITFNPFT
-68 LTVRARDLAVAQPD
+68 LTVRAQDLTVAQPG
-82 SQTPLLKLAELD
+82 SQTPLLTLAELD
-94 VSAAWS
+94 ASASWT

-112 TLREPNI
+112 TLRQPNI

-124 DVTRFNFSDIQQ
+124 DVLRFNFSDIEQ
-136 RVAELSAA
+136 RVAELAA
-144 QPEEPP
+144 AKPQEPP
-150 KKPDEGL
+150 KPDEGL

-163 NMVIENGT
+163 NMVIEDGA

-182 QVVDELG
+182 QVVDEFTI
-189 VGVPF
+189 GVPF

-208 RVHLRINGSPFDL
+208 RLHLRINGSPFDL
-221 NGVARPFD
+221 TGVARPFD
-229 VVPSSTLRVAFNGL
+229 VVPSSTLRVAFDGL

-252 PMPLPFKVESAL
+252 PMPLPFKVERAL

-282 IRVVGDLGLRRL
+282 IRIVGDLGLRRL
-294 DLRDTTGENL
+294 DVRDPSGGNL
-304 AAWSALTVTR
+304 AAWSALAVSR
-314 LELEPIARHVYVG
+314 LELEPIARQVYIG

-338 RRYANEHLN
+338 RRHANEHLN
-347 WLDVVAGLK
+347 WQDVVAGLK
-356 RLGGVEPTATPVADK
+356 ALGGVEPTATPVRDEM
-371 LRKAS
+371 RKAS
-376 GLDPAA
+376 GLKPLSPS
-382 KAGDKTVAAAAAP
+382 GPQVAP
-395 GAAAKAA
+395 GAAGA
-402 APAAGKA
+402 
-409 AAPAATNAAGKAAA
+409 
-423 PAATNAA
+423 
-430 GKATAAESASAAA
+430 
-443 NATGKAAASAVAD
+443 
-456 AADKTST
+456 
-463 PAPVAANASASAES
+463 PAPV
-477 GAKAAAPAA
+477 P
-486 GPATGAA
+486 
-493 PAASASSAAP
+493 
-503 ATSSAATPAPR
+503 
-514 AAPAGTAPAAP
+514 APAGQAPAAP
-525 ATADAAPKPEAAPT
+525 AAQAPAPRPDQAATAPADQASATPAPGQPPAPA
-539 EWKVELDAF
+539 EWKVVLDAF

-582 VPDQPINLWLT
+582 PPDQPINLWLT

-606 GPLVIQPLSLELG
+606 GPLVIKPLSLDMN

-633 VRNAS
+633 VRSAA
-638 PMTLLDGRLAADAQ
+638 PITLLDGRLGATAQ
-652 IHVKEKNGAVDASA
+652 LHVREKGGAIDASA

-680 ESLKPALD
+680 ESLKPVLD
-688 IALQSLHV
+688 IAMQSLRI

-702 MGPGQSNF
+702 LGPGPSNF
-710 TLAAAGIQ
+710 TVAAAGVQ
-718 GNGKLDLKGA
+718 GDGKLDLKGV

-737 TSVDLSELNVASFAP
+737 TAVDLSNLNVASFAP
-752 YAASSL
+752 YFASSL
-758 NATVRAITLGAKGNA
+758 NATVRAVTLSAKGNA
-773 EFAAAAGSAPMKAS
+773 EFTAAAGNAPMKAG
-787 WKGGVE
+787 WKGGVDI
-793 VTGVDLQDRVNN
+793 TDLDLQDRVNK

-822 VAGDKIGAKL
+822 VAGDKIGARL
-832 GDIALEDFYGRV
+832 GDIALEDFYGRI

-879 APAPAAAPGKA
+879 EPPAPPPAATA
-890 SAMPDISVNSV
+890 SAKGSGAAAMPDISVNSV

-924 SVEGSITAVSST
+924 SIEGDITAVSST

-957 SGVVQPFAK
+957 SGIVQPFAK
-966 YLSLDLKASAKGVDL
+966 YLTLDLKASAKGVDL

-1006 YKIKDR
+1006 YKIKNR

-1112 GSAALTE
+1112 GSAVLTE
-1119 DSQQRI
+1119 DSLQRI
-1125 DTLIKA
+1125 ETLTKA
-1131 LVDRPA
+1131 LADRPA
-1137 LKMDISGRADPKTDV
+1137 LKMDISGRADPKTDT

-1168 AAATTPRGKKPN
+1168 AADVAPRGKKPD
-1180 PAGVEVS
+1180 PKGVEVS
-1187 GAERAKYLEE
+1187 GAERAKYLEA

-1202 DLKDKPRNFIGMAKS
+1202 DLKDKPRNFIGMAKTI
-1217 VPPEQMEEMLRA
+1217 PAAQMEAMLRA
-1229 AAPVGD
+1229 AAPVGED
-1235 EQLRQLADARA
+1235 QLRQLADARA

-1261 RVFIVAPQLDTDG
+1261 RVFIVAPQLDADG
-1274 IKDEGLPSRV
+1274 IKDEGQPSRV

>member
-1 MPLRMPKLRLTRRVG
+1 MPLRMPKLRLSGRVG
-16 KILLGIVAFVLIL
+16 KILLGIAAFILIL

-40 LHNVLVQDVSKMI
+40 LADVLTQDVSKMI
-53 GREVSVGD
+53 GRDVSVGK

-68 LTVRARDLAVAQPD
+68 LTVRARDLAVAQPG
-82 SQTPLLKLAELD
+82 SQTPLLTLAELD
-94 VSAAWS
+94 ASAAWT

-136 RVAELSAA
+136 RVAEMAAA
-144 QPEEPP
+144 QPEAPPEP
-150 KKPDEGL
+150 DAGL

-163 NMVIENGT
+163 NMVIENGS

-208 RVHLRINGSPFDL
+208 RLHLRINGSPFDL
-221 NGVARPFD
+221 TGVARPFD
-229 VVPSSTLRVAFNGL
+229 VVPSSTLRVAFDGL

-252 PMPLPFKVESAL
+252 PMPLPFKLESAL

-282 IRVVGDLGLRRL
+282 IRVMGDLGLRRL
-294 DLRDTTGENL
+294 DLRDTAGQGL
-304 AAWSALTVTR
+304 AAWSALTVSR
-314 LELEPIARHVYVG
+314 LELEPIERRVYVG

-338 RRYANEHLN
+338 RRQANAQLN
-347 WLDVVAGLK
+347 WLDVVAKLK
-356 RLGGVEPTATPVADK
+356 QLGGVEPTATPVADK

-376 GLDPAA
+376 GLKPAEH
-382 KAGDKTVAAAAAP
+382 P
-395 GAAAKAA
+395 A
-402 APAAGKA
+402 APAAA
-409 AAPAATNAAGKAAA
+409 AVAAPAATPADAGAAA
-423 PAATNAA
+423 P
-430 GKATAAESASAAA
+430 
-443 NATGKAAASAVAD
+443 
-456 AADKTST
+456 
-463 PAPVAANASASAES
+463 PA
-477 GAKAAAPAA
+477 
-486 GPATGAA
+486 
-493 PAASASSAAP
+493 
-503 ATSSAATPAPR
+503 
-514 AAPAGTAPAAP
+514 APAAP
-525 ATADAAPKPEAAPT
+525 AAPPEPAD
-539 EWKVELDAF
+539 WKVNLDAF
-548 NLHEGEVYVTD
+548 NLHEGELYVND

-582 VPDQPINLWLT
+582 VEGEPINLWLT

-606 GPLVIQPLSLELG
+606 GPLVIKPLSLELG
-619 VRLGNIA
+619 VRLGNVA

-633 VRNAS
+633 VRNAA
-638 PMTLLDGRLAADAQ
+638 PIALLDGRLAAAAQ
-652 IHVKEKNGAVDASA
+652 VHVREQNGAVDASA
-666 TAVQADLTQFKARD
+666 TGVQADLTGFKARD

-688 IALQSLHV
+688 LALQSLRV

-710 TLAAAGIQ
+710 TLAAAGVQ
-718 GNGKLDLKGA
+718 GNGKLDLKGV
-728 FTPQPLTLK
+728 FTPQPLTVK
-737 TSVDLSELNVASFAP
+737 TAVDLSGLNVATFAP

-773 EFAAAAGSAPMKAS
+773 EFAAAAGNAPMKAG

-793 VTGVDLQDRVNN
+793 ITDVDLQDRVNN

-811 KRLGFT
+811 KRLGFS

-822 VAGDKIGAKL
+822 VAGDKIGARL

-866 SITQDTQTPGRSA
+866 SITQDTQTPGRNK
-879 APAPAAAPGKA
+879 APPAAAPAKGGA
-890 SAMPDISVNSV
+890 SAMPDIAVNSV
-901 TLTRGRMTFTD
+901 TLNRGRMTFTD

-924 SVEGSITAVSST
+924 SIEGSITAVSST

-957 SGVVQPFAK
+957 SGIVQPFAK
-966 YLSLDLKASAKGVDL
+966 YLTLDLKATAKGVDL

-1012 ALQATN
+1012 VLQATN
-1018 HVVLNQLTFGD
+1018 HVILNQLTFGD

-1043 AVALLKDSRGNI
+1043 AVALLKDARGNI
-1055 DINLPISGSLD
+1055 DINLPVSGSLD
-1066 DPEFSVGGIV
+1066 DPQFSVGGIV

-1119 DSQQRI
+1119 DSVQRI
-1125 DTLIKA
+1125 DTLTKA
-1131 LVDRPA
+1131 LADRPA
-1137 LKMDISGRADPKTDV
+1137 LKMDISGRADPKTDM

-1160 DAKIRAAK
+1160 DGQIRAAK
-1168 AAATTPRGKKPN
+1168 AADTAPRGKKPN
-1180 PAGVEVS
+1180 PAGVQVS
-1187 GAERAKYLEE
+1187 AAERAKYLEE

-1202 DLKDKPRNFIGMAKS
+1202 DIEDKPRNFIGIAKS
-1217 VPPEQMEEMLRA
+1217 VPAEQMEAMLRK
-1229 AAPVGD
+1229 AAPVGE

-1261 RVFIVAPQLDTDG
+1261 RVFIVAPQLDADG

>member
-1 MPLRMPKLRLTRRVG
+1 MPLRMPKFRFTRRLG
-16 KILLGIVAFVLIL
+16 KILLGVVATALIL
-29 FGVAAWQVPKV
+29 CGIAAWQVPKV
-40 LHNVLVQDVSKMI
+40 LHNVLTQDVAKML
-53 GREVSVGD
+53 GRDVAVGK
-61 ISFNPFT
+61 ITFNPFT
-68 LTVRARDLAVAQPD
+68 LTVRARDLAVAQPG
-82 SQTPLLKLAELD
+82 SQTPLFTASELN
-94 VSAAWS
+94 VSAAWT
-100 SLFWFAPVVDRL
+100 SLFWFAPVVDRF
-112 TLREPNI
+112 TLRSPTLSL
-119 AIVRE
+119 VRE
-124 DVTRFNFSDIQQ
+124 DVTRFNFSDVQQ
-136 RVAELSAA
+136 RVAEMTA
-144 QPEEPP
+144 PKPDEPP
-150 KKPDEGL
+150 KPDEGL

-163 NMVIENGT
+163 NMVIEGGV

-182 QVVDELG
+182 QVVDELAI
-189 VGVPF
+189 GVPF

-208 RVHLRINGSPFDL
+208 RLHLRINGSPFDL
-221 NGVARPFD
+221 TGVARPFD
-229 VVPSSTLRVAFNGL
+229 KVPSSTLRVAFSGL

-252 PMPLPFKVESAL
+252 PMPLPFKLERAL

-282 IRVVGDLGLRRL
+282 IRVVGDLGLRQF
-294 DLRDTTGENL
+294 DLRDSAGESL

-314 LELEPIARHVYVG
+314 LELEPIARQVYVG
-327 EVGLWAPQIHV
+327 GVDLWAPQV
-338 RRYANEHLN
+338 YARRYSNQRLN
-347 WLDVVAGLK
+347 WQDVVDKLK
-356 RLGGVEPTATPVADK
+356 QLGGPAPTAQPAAMTAAKPA
-371 LRKAS
+371 AT
-376 GLDPAA
+376 DPAQ
-382 KAGDKTVAAAAAP
+382 
-395 GAAAKAA
+395 AAK
-402 APAAGKA
+402 P
-409 AAPAATNAAGKAAA
+409 APAATAQ
-423 PAATNAA
+423 
-430 GKATAAESASAAA
+430 
-443 NATGKAAASAVAD
+443 AAAS
-456 AADKTST
+456 S
-463 PAPVAANASASAES
+463 P
-477 GAKAAAPAA
+477 
-486 GPATGAA
+486 
-493 PAASASSAAP
+493 
-503 ATSSAATPAPR
+503 
-514 AAPAGTAPAAP
+514 APAAP
-525 ATADAAPKPEAAPT
+525 AAASTPNDASPAAATSDAPPAADAPPKPAAPA
-539 EWKVELDAF
+539 EWKVTLDAF
-548 NLHEGEVYVTD
+548 NIHEGELYVTD
-559 AVSKLDYVMT
+559 AISKLDYTLT
-569 GLAATVEGVALPQ
+569 GLAVTVEGVALPQ
-582 VPDQPINLWLT
+582 VKGEPINLWLT
-593 MDNSTDGGWLRAK
+593 VDNSTDGGWIRAK
-606 GPLVIQPLSLELG
+606 GPLVLQPLSLELAL
-619 VRLGNIA
+619 RMGNVA
-626 LAPLAPA
+626 LAPFAPA
-633 VRNAS
+633 VRSLS
-638 PMTLLDGRLAADAQ
+638 PILLQDGRLGLTAQ
-652 IHVKEKNGAVDASA
+652 VHVLDKNGVIDASA
-666 TAVQADLTQFKARD
+666 TGVRAELAQFKARD
-680 ESLKPALD
+680 ETLNPALD
-688 IALQSLHV
+688 VALQQLVV

-702 MGPGQSNF
+702 MGPGASNF

-718 GNGKLDLKGA
+718 GGGKLDLKGA
-728 FTPQPLTLK
+728 FTPQPLSVK
-737 TSVDLSELNVASFAP
+737 TSVDLSGLNVASFAP
-752 YAASSL
+752 YFASSL
-758 NATVRAITLGAKGNA
+758 NATVRAITLGAKGDA
-773 EFAAAAGSAPMKAS
+773 EFAAANGSAPMKAG
-787 WKGGVE
+787 WKGGVDI
-793 VTGVDLQDRVNN
+793 TDVDLQDRVNK

-811 KRLGFT
+811 KRLGLS
-817 GMDIS
+817 GMNVS
-822 VAGDKIGAKL
+822 VAGEKIVAGL
-832 GDIALEDFYGRV
+832 GDIALDDFYGRI

-866 SITQDTQTPGRSA
+866 SITQDTQTPGRRA
-879 APAPAAAPGKA
+879 EPPAPAAKGGG
-890 SAMPDISVNSV
+890 MPDISLNSV

-924 SVEGSITAVSST
+924 SIDGSITAVSST

-1012 ALQATN
+1012 ALLATN

-1076 VRVLMNLVV
+1076 VRVLLNLVV

-1112 GSAALTE
+1112 GSAALT
-1119 DSQQRI
+1119 DDTLQRI
-1125 DTLIKA
+1125 DTLTKA

-1137 LKMDISGRADPKTDV
+1137 LKMDLSGRADPKTDLD
-1152 EGLRQAWV
+1152 GLRQAWV
-1160 DAKIRAAK
+1160 DAQIRLAK
-1168 AAATTPRGKKPN
+1168 ARDVAPRGKKPN

-1187 GAERAKYLEE
+1187 GAERAKYLEK

-1217 VPPEQMEEMLRA
+1217 VPPQQMEEMLRA

-1261 RVFIVAPQLDTDG
+1261 RVFIVAPQLDADG

>member
-1 MPLRMPKLRLTRRVG
+1 MPVRMPKLRITRRAG

-40 LHNVLVQDVSKMI
+40 LHGVLTDDVSKMI
-53 GREVSVGD
+53 GRDVSVGK
-61 ISFNPFT
+61 ITFNPFT
-68 LTVRARDLAVAQPD
+68 LTVRAQDLAVAQPGA
-82 SQTPLLKLAELD
+82 QTPLMTLAELD
-94 VSAAWS
+94 ASASWT

-112 TLREPNI
+112 TLRQPNI

-124 DVTRFNFSDIQQ
+124 DVLRFNFSDIEQ
-136 RVAELSAA
+136 RVAELTAA
-144 QPEEPP
+144 KPDEPP
-150 KKPDEGL
+150 KPDEGL

-163 NMVIENGT
+163 NMVIEDGT
-171 ITLDDKVTGRK
+171 VTLDDKVTGRK
-182 QVVDELG
+182 QVVDEFTI
-189 VGVPF
+189 GVPF

-208 RVHLRINGSPFDL
+208 RLHLRINGSPFDL
-221 NGVARPFD
+221 TGVARPFD
-229 VVPSSTLRVAFNGL
+229 VVPSSTLRVAFDGL

-252 PMPLPFKVESAL
+252 PMPLPFKVQSAL

-282 IRVVGDLGLRRL
+282 IRIVGDVGLRRL
-294 DLRDTTGENL
+294 DLRDPAGGDL
-304 AAWSALTVTR
+304 AAWSALTVSR
-314 LELEPIARHVYVG
+314 LELEPIARQVYIG
-327 EVGLWAPQIHV
+327 EIGLWAPQVHV
-338 RRYANEHLN
+338 RRQANANLN
-347 WLDVVAGLK
+347 WQDVVAGLK
-356 RLGGVEPTATPVADK
+356 ALGGVEPAATPLRDEM
-371 LRKAS
+371 RKAS
-376 GLDPAA
+376 GLKPRAAGEPPAPADPAS
-382 KAGDKTVAAAAAP
+382 VAAPPADPSAVPPADP
-395 GAAAKAA
+395 AA
-402 APAAGKA
+402 APAADPP
-409 AAPAATNAAGKAAA
+409 APA
-423 PAATNAA
+423 
-430 GKATAAESASAAA
+430 
-443 NATGKAAASAVAD
+443 
-456 AADKTST
+456 
-463 PAPVAANASASAES
+463 
-477 GAKAAAPAA
+477 
-486 GPATGAA
+486 
-493 PAASASSAAP
+493 
-503 ATSSAATPAPR
+503 
-514 AAPAGTAPAAP
+514 
-525 ATADAAPKPEAAPT
+525 
-539 EWKVELDAF
+539 EWKVTLDAF
-548 NLHEGEVYVTD
+548 NLHEGEVYVAD
-559 AVSKLDYVMT
+559 AISKLDYVMT
-569 GLAATVEGVALPQ
+569 GLAATVEGVELPQ
-582 VPDQPINLWLT
+582 QPDRPINLWLT
-593 MDNSTDGGWLRAK
+593 MDNSADGGWLRAK
-606 GPLVIQPLSLELG
+606 GPLVIKPLSLDMD
-619 VRLGNIA
+619 VRLGNVA

-633 VRNAS
+633 VRSAA
-638 PMTLLDGRLAADAQ
+638 PVTLLDGRLAATAQ
-652 IHVKEKNGAVDASA
+652 VHVREKGGAVDASA

-680 ESLKPALD
+680 ESLRPALD
-688 IALQSLHV
+688 VALQSLRV

-702 MGPGQSNF
+702 LGPGPSNF

-718 GNGKLDLKGA
+718 GNGKLDLKGVL
-728 FTPQPLTLK
+728 TPQPLTLK
-737 TSVDLSELNVASFAP
+737 ASVALSGLNVASFAP
-752 YAASSL
+752 YFASSL
-758 NATVRAITLGAKGNA
+758 NATVRAVTLGAQGNA
-773 EFAAAAGSAPMKAS
+773 EFAAASGAAPMKAA
-787 WKGGVE
+787 WKGAVD
-793 VTGVDLQDRVNN
+793 VTDLDLQDRVNQ

-811 KRLGFT
+811 KSLGLT
-817 GMDIS
+817 GMDIA
-822 VAGDKIGAKL
+822 VAGDRIVARL
-832 GDIALEDFYGRV
+832 GDIALEDFYGRI

-879 APAPAAAPGKA
+879 EPPPAPAASAKGSGAA
-890 SAMPDISVNSV
+890 SMPDISVNSV

-924 SVEGSITAVSST
+924 SIEGGISAVSST

-1006 YKIKDR
+1006 YKIKNR

-1098 FGGGE
+1098 FGSGE

-1112 GSAALTE
+1112 GSAVLTD

-1131 LVDRPA
+1131 LTDRPA
-1137 LKMDISGRADPKTDV
+1137 LKMDISGRADPKTDG

-1160 DAKIRAAK
+1160 DARIRAAK
-1168 AAATTPRGKKPN
+1168 AADVAPRGKKPN

-1187 GAERAKYLEE
+1187 GAERPKYLEA

-1217 VPPEQMEEMLRA
+1217 VPAAQMEAMLRA
-1229 AAPVGD
+1229 AAPVGE

-1261 RVFIVAPQLDTDG
+1261 RVFIVAPQLDADG
-1274 IKDEGLPSRV
+1274 IKDEGQPSRV

>member
-1 MPLRMPKLRLTRRVG
+1 MPLRMPKFRFTRRLG
-16 KILLGIVAFVLIL
+16 KILLGVVATALIL
-29 FGVAAWQVPKV
+29 CGIAAWQVPKV
-40 LHNVLVQDVSKMI
+40 LHNVLTQDVAKML
-53 GREVSVGD
+53 GRDVAVGK
-61 ISFNPFT
+61 ITFNPFT
-68 LTVRARDLAVAQPD
+68 LTVRARDLAVAQPG
-82 SQTPLLKLAELD
+82 SQTPLFKASELN
-94 VSAAWS
+94 VSAAWT
-100 SLFWFAPVVDRL
+100 SLFWFAPVVDRF
-112 TLREPNI
+112 TLRSPTLS
-119 AIVRE
+119 IVRE
-124 DVTRFNFSDIQQ
+124 DVTRFNFSDVQQ
-136 RVAELSAA
+136 RVAEMTA
-144 QPEEPP
+144 PKPDEPP
-150 KKPDEGL
+150 KPDEGL

-163 NMVIENGT
+163 NMVIEGGV

-182 QVVDELG
+182 QVVDELAI
-189 VGVPF
+189 GVPF

-208 RVHLRINGSPFDL
+208 RLHLRINGSPFDL
-221 NGVARPFD
+221 TGVARPFD
-229 VVPSSTLRVAFNGL
+229 KVPSSTLRVAFSGL

-252 PMPLPFKVESAL
+252 PMPLPFKLERAL

-282 IRVVGDLGLRRL
+282 IRVVGDLGLRQF
-294 DLRDTTGENL
+294 DLRDSAGESL

-314 LELEPIARHVYVG
+314 LELEPIARQVYVG
-327 EVGLWAPQIHV
+327 SVDLWAPQV
-338 RRYANEHLN
+338 YARRYSNQHLN
-347 WLDVVAGLK
+347 WQDVVDKLK
-356 RLGGVEPTATPVADK
+356 QLGGPAPAAQAAGTPAAKPDAAARPAAAGATAVAGRPEAATATAGAGDPA
-371 LRKAS
+371 RPGAANPAAP
-376 GLDPAA
+376 DPAA
-382 KAGDKTVAAAAAP
+382 KPATPKGAPAANPAAVATADPAQDARP
-395 GAAAKAA
+395 DPA
-402 APAAGKA
+402 APAAQASTHA
-409 AAPAATNAAGKAAA
+409 AGHPAPAAQ
-423 PAATNAA
+423 PA
-430 GKATAAESASAAA
+430 
-443 NATGKAAASAVAD
+443 
-456 AADKTST
+456 
-463 PAPVAANASASAES
+463 
-477 GAKAAAPAA
+477 
-486 GPATGAA
+486 
-493 PAASASSAAP
+493 
-503 ATSSAATPAPR
+503 SAATPT
-514 AAPAGTAPAAP
+514 APAPNGAPTAATATDTPPATDAPPKPAAP
-525 ATADAAPKPEAAPT
+525 A
-539 EWKVELDAF
+539 EWKVTLDAF
-548 NLHEGEVYVTD
+548 NIHEGELYVTD
-559 AVSKLDYVMT
+559 AISKLDYTLT
-569 GLAATVEGVALPQ
+569 GLAVTVEGVALPQ
-582 VPDQPINLWLT
+582 VKGEPINLWLT
-593 MDNSTDGGWLRAK
+593 VDNSTDGGWIRAK
-606 GPLVIQPLSLELG
+606 GPLVLQPLSLELAL
-619 VRLGNIA
+619 RMGNVA
-626 LAPLAPA
+626 LAPFAPA
-633 VRNAS
+633 VRSLS
-638 PMTLLDGRLAADAQ
+638 PILLQDGRLGLTAQ
-652 IHVKEKNGAVDASA
+652 VHVLDKNGAVDASA
-666 TAVQADLTQFKARD
+666 TGVRAELAQFKARD
-680 ESLKPALD
+680 ETLNPALD
-688 IALQSLHV
+688 VALQQLVV

-702 MGPGQSNF
+702 MGPGASNF

-718 GNGKLDLKGA
+718 GGGKLDLKGA
-728 FTPQPLTLK
+728 FTPQPLSVK
-737 TSVDLSELNVASFAP
+737 TSVDLSGLNVASFAP
-752 YAASSL
+752 YFASSL
-758 NATVRAITLGAKGNA
+758 NATVRAITLGAKGDA
-773 EFAAAAGSAPMKAS
+773 EFAAANGSAPMKAG
-787 WKGGVE
+787 WKGGVDI
-793 VTGVDLQDRVNN
+793 TDVDLQDRVNK

-811 KRLGFT
+811 KRLGLS
-817 GMDIS
+817 GMNVS
-822 VAGDKIGAKL
+822 VAGEKIVAGL
-832 GDIALEDFYGRV
+832 GDIALDDFYGRI

-866 SITQDTQTPGRSA
+866 SITQDTQTPGRRA
-879 APAPAAAPGKA
+879 EPPAPAAKGGG
-890 SAMPDISVNSV
+890 MPDISLNSV

-924 SVEGSITAVSST
+924 SIDGSITAVSST

-1012 ALQATN
+1012 ALLATN

-1076 VRVLMNLVV
+1076 VRVLLNLVV

-1119 DSQQRI
+1119 DTLQRI
-1125 DTLIKA
+1125 DTLTKA

-1137 LKMDISGRADPKTDV
+1137 LKMDLSGRADPKTDLD
-1152 EGLRQAWV
+1152 GLRQAWV
-1160 DAKIRAAK
+1160 DAQIRLAK
-1168 AAATTPRGKKPN
+1168 ARDVAPRGKKPN

-1187 GAERAKYLEE
+1187 GAERAKYLEK

-1217 VPPEQMEEMLRA
+1217 VPPQQMEEMLRA

-1261 RVFIVAPQLDTDG
+1261 RVFIVAPQLDADG

>member
-1 MPLRMPKLRLTRRVG
+1 MPLRRPKLRFTRRAG
-16 KILLGIVAFVLIL
+16 KILLGIVAVALIL
-29 FGVAAWQVPKV
+29 CGIAAWQVPRV
-40 LHNVLVQDVSKMI
+40 LHNALTDDVAKLI
-53 GREVSVGD
+53 GRDVSVGK

-68 LTVRARDLAVAQPD
+68 LTVRARDLAVAQPG
-82 SQTPLLKLAELD
+82 SQTPLLTLAELD

-112 TLREPNI
+112 TLRQPTI

-136 RVAELSAA
+136 RVAQLTAD
-144 QPEEPP
+144 QPAEPP
-150 KKPDEGL
+150 KPDAGL

-163 NMVIENGT
+163 NMVIEGGA

-189 VGVPF
+189 LGVPF

-208 RVHLRINGSPFDL
+208 RLHLRINGSPFDL
-221 NGVARPFD
+221 TGVARPFD
-229 VVPSSTLRVAFNGL
+229 KVPSSTLRVAFNGL

-252 PMPLPFKVESAL
+252 PMPLPFKLNSAL

-282 IRVVGDLGLRRL
+282 IRVVGDLGLRRF
-294 DLRDTTGENL
+294 DLKDSAGDTL

-314 LELEPIARHVYVG
+314 LELEPIARQAYIG
-327 EVGLWAPQIHV
+327 EIGLWAPQVHV

-347 WLDVVAGLK
+347 WQDVVVKLK
-356 RLGGVEPTATPVADK
+356 ALGGVAPTETPVADK
-371 LRKAS
+371 LKRDM
-376 GLDPAA
+376 GLKVLPKPPA
-382 KAGDKTVAAAAAP
+382 GAAP
-395 GAAAKAA
+395 GAAPGS
-402 APAAGKA
+402 APAA
-409 AAPAATNAAGKAAA
+409 
-423 PAATNAA
+423 
-430 GKATAAESASAAA
+430 AS
-443 NATGKAAASAVAD
+443 
-456 AADKTST
+456 
-463 PAPVAANASASAES
+463 
-477 GAKAAAPAA
+477 
-486 GPATGAA
+486 GAA
-493 PAASASSAAP
+493 PAASPGSAP
-503 ATSSAATPAPR
+503 AAASG
-514 AAPAGTAPAAP
+514 AAPAGAPGSAPVGASGAAPAGAPGSAPAAASGAAPVVAPGNAPVAAPGAAPAGAPAVASGSAPVAASGAPAAP
-525 ATADAAPKPEAAPT
+525 ATPPAPS
-539 EWKVELDAF
+539 EWKVTLDAF
-548 NLHEGEVYVTD
+548 NLHEGELYVTD
-559 AVSKLDYVMT
+559 AISKLDYVMT
-569 GLAATVEGVALPQ
+569 GIGATVEGVEIPE
-582 VPDQPINLWLT
+582 VKNQPVDLWLNV
-593 MDNSTDGGWLRAK
+593 DNSTDGGWIRAK
-606 GPLVIQPLSLELG
+606 GPLELAPLSLELD

-633 VRNAS
+633 VRSVA
-638 PMTLLDGRLAADAQ
+638 PILLQDGRLGATAQ
-652 IHVKEKNGAVDASA
+652 IHVREKDGAIDASA

-680 ESLKPALD
+680 EAQKPPLD
-688 IALQSLHV
+688 IALQSLHI

-702 MGPGQSNF
+702 MGPGQSRF

-718 GNGKLDLKGA
+718 GNGKLNLAGT
-728 FTPQPLTLK
+728 FTPQPLTLAS
-737 TSVDLSELNVASFAP
+737 SVDLSDLNVAPFAA
-752 YAASSL
+752 YAAGSL
-758 NATVRAITLGAKGNA
+758 NATVRAITLGAKGDVA
-773 EFAAAAGSAPMKAS
+773 FAAATGNAPLRVN

-793 VTGVDLQDRVNN
+793 ITGVDLQDRVNN

-811 KRLGFT
+811 KRLAFA
-817 GMDIS
+817 GMDVS
-822 VAGDKIGAKL
+822 VAGDKVGAKL
-832 GDIALEDFYGRV
+832 GDIALEDFYGRI
-844 LLNAQGRLNVMDLV
+844 LLNAQGRLNVMDLI

-866 SITQDTQTPGRSA
+866 SITQDTQTPGRQAPA
-879 APAPAAAPGKA
+879 APAATKAAASA
-890 SAMPDISVNSV
+890 AMPDIAVNSV
-901 TLTRGRMTFTD
+901 TLSRGRMTFTD

-924 SVEGSITAVSST
+924 AIEGAITAVSST

-957 SGVVQPFAK
+957 SGIVQPFAK
-966 YLSLDLKASAKGVDL
+966 YLTLDLKASAKGVDL

-1012 ALQATN
+1012 ALQASN

-1076 VRVLMNLVV
+1076 VRVLLNLVV

-1112 GSAALTE
+1112 GSAVLT
-1119 DSQQRI
+1119 DASIQRI
-1125 DTLIKA
+1125 DTLTKA
-1131 LVDRPA
+1131 LTERPA
-1137 LKMDISGRADPKTDV
+1137 LKMDISGRADPKTDLD
-1152 EGLRQAWV
+1152 GLRQAWV
-1160 DAKIRAAK
+1160 EARIREAK
-1168 AAATTPRGKKPN
+1168 AAATAPRGKKPN
-1180 PAGVEVS
+1180 PAGVQVS
-1187 GAERAKYLEE
+1187 AAERAKYLEA

-1202 DLKDKPRNFIGMAKS
+1202 DIKDKPRNFIGMSKS
-1217 VPPEQMEEMLRA
+1217 VPAEQMEAMLRSV
-1229 AAPVGD
+1229 APVGD

-1261 RVFIVAPQLDTDG
+1261 RVFIVAPQLDADG
-1274 IKDEGLPSRV
+1274 IKDEGQPSRV

>member
-1 MPLRMPKLRLTRRVG
+1 MPVRMPKLRFTRRAG

-40 LHNVLVQDVSKMI
+40 LHGVLTDDVAKMI
-53 GREVSVGD
+53 GRDVSVGK
-61 ISFNPFT
+61 ITFNPFT
-68 LTVRARDLAVAQPD
+68 LTVRAQDLTVAQPG
-82 SQTPLLKLAELD
+82 SQTPLLTLAELD
-94 VSAAWS
+94 ASASWT

-112 TLREPNI
+112 TLRQPNI

-124 DVTRFNFSDIQQ
+124 DVLRFNFSDIEQ
-136 RVAELSAA
+136 RVAELAA
-144 QPEEPP
+144 AKPQEPP
-150 KKPDEGL
+150 KPDEGL

-163 NMVIENGT
+163 NMVIEDGA

-182 QVVDELG
+182 QVVDEFTI
-189 VGVPF
+189 GVPF

-208 RVHLRINGSPFDL
+208 RLHLRINGSPFDL
-221 NGVARPFD
+221 TGVARPFD
-229 VVPSSTLRVAFNGL
+229 VVPSSTLRVAFDGL

-252 PMPLPFKVESAL
+252 PMPLPFKVERAL

-282 IRVVGDLGLRRL
+282 IRIVGDLGLRRL
-294 DLRDTTGENL
+294 DVRDPSGGNL
-304 AAWSALTVTR
+304 AAWSALTVSR
-314 LELEPIARHVYVG
+314 LELEPIARQVYIG

-338 RRYANEHLN
+338 RRHANEHLN
-347 WLDVVAGLK
+347 WQDVVAGLK
-356 RLGGVEPTATPVADK
+356 ALGGVEPTATPVRDEM
-371 LRKAS
+371 RKAS
-376 GLDPAA
+376 GLKPLSPS
-382 KAGDKTVAAAAAP
+382 GPQVAP
-395 GAAAKAA
+395 GAAGA
-402 APAAGKA
+402 
-409 AAPAATNAAGKAAA
+409 
-423 PAATNAA
+423 
-430 GKATAAESASAAA
+430 
-443 NATGKAAASAVAD
+443 
-456 AADKTST
+456 
-463 PAPVAANASASAES
+463 PAPV
-477 GAKAAAPAA
+477 P
-486 GPATGAA
+486 
-493 PAASASSAAP
+493 
-503 ATSSAATPAPR
+503 
-514 AAPAGTAPAAP
+514 APAGHAPAAP
-525 ATADAAPKPEAAPT
+525 AAQAPAPRPDQAATAPAGQAPATPAPAPA
-539 EWKVELDAF
+539 EWKVVLDAF

-582 VPDQPINLWLT
+582 PPDQPINLWLT

-606 GPLVIQPLSLELG
+606 GPLVIKPLSLDMN

-633 VRNAS
+633 VRSAA
-638 PMTLLDGRLAADAQ
+638 PITLLDGRLGATAQ
-652 IHVKEKNGAVDASA
+652 LHVREKGGAIDASA

-680 ESLKPALD
+680 ESLKPVLD
-688 IALQSLHV
+688 IAMQSLRI

-702 MGPGQSNF
+702 LGPGPSNF
-710 TLAAAGIQ
+710 TVAAAGVQ
-718 GNGKLDLKGA
+718 GDGKLDLKGV

-737 TSVDLSELNVASFAP
+737 TAVDLSNLNVASFAP
-752 YAASSL
+752 YFASSL
-758 NATVRAITLGAKGNA
+758 NATVRAVTLSAKGNA
-773 EFAAAAGSAPMKAS
+773 EFTAAAGNAPMKAG
-787 WKGGVE
+787 WKGGVDI
-793 VTGVDLQDRVNN
+793 TDLDLQDRVNK

-822 VAGDKIGAKL
+822 VAGDKIGARL
-832 GDIALEDFYGRV
+832 GDIALEDFYGRI

-879 APAPAAAPGKA
+879 EPPAPPPAPPAATAPAKGSGAA
-890 SAMPDISVNSV
+890 AMPDISVNSV

-924 SVEGSITAVSST
+924 SIEGDITAVSST

-957 SGVVQPFAK
+957 SGIVQPFAK
-966 YLSLDLKASAKGVDL
+966 YLTLDLKASAKGVDL

-1006 YKIKDR
+1006 YKIKNR

-1112 GSAALTE
+1112 GSAVLTE
-1119 DSQQRI
+1119 DSLQRI
-1125 DTLIKA
+1125 ETLTKA
-1131 LVDRPA
+1131 LADRPA
-1137 LKMDISGRADPKTDV
+1137 LKLDISGRADPKTDT

-1168 AAATTPRGKKPN
+1168 AADVAPRGKKPD
-1180 PAGVEVS
+1180 PKGVEVS
-1187 GAERAKYLEE
+1187 GTERAKYLEA

-1217 VPPEQMEEMLRA
+1217 IPAAQMEAMLRA
-1229 AAPVGD
+1229 AAPVGED
-1235 EQLRQLADARA
+1235 QLRQLADARA

-1261 RVFIVAPQLDTDG
+1261 RVFIVASQLDADG
-1274 IKDEGLPSRV
+1274 IKDEGQPSRV

>member
-1 MPLRMPKLRLTRRVG
+1 MPLRSPKLRFTRRAG
-16 KILLGIVAFVLIL
+16 KILLSIVAVALIL
-29 FGVAAWQVPKV
+29 CGIAAWQVPKV
-40 LHNVLVQDVSKMI
+40 LQNVLTGDVAKMI
-53 GREVSVGD
+53 GREVSVGK
-61 ISFNPFT
+61 ITFNPFT
-68 LTVRARDLAVAQPD
+68 LTVRARDLAIAQPG
-82 SQTPLLKLAELD
+82 SQTPLLTLAELD
-94 VSAAWS
+94 ASAAWS

-112 TLREPNI
+112 TLRQPNI

-136 RVAELSAA
+136 RVAEMSVAK
-144 QPEEPP
+144 PDEPP
-150 KKPDEGL
+150 KPDEGL

-163 NMVIENGT
+163 NMVIEGGS

-194 ISTFGYATDIDVQP
+194 ISNFGYATDIDVQP
-208 RVHLRINGSPFDL
+208 RLHLRINGSPFDL
-221 NGVARPFD
+221 TGVARPFD
-229 VVPSSTLRVAFNGL
+229 KVPSSTLRVAFNGL

-252 PMPLPFKVESAL
+252 PMPLPFKLESAL

-272 FEQPKDAPPK
+272 FEQPKDAAPK
-282 IRVVGDLGLRRL
+282 IRVVGDLGLRRF
-294 DLRDTTGENL
+294 DLRDTAGEGL

-314 LELEPIARHVYVG
+314 LELEPIARQVYVG

-338 RRYANEHLN
+338 RRYANQHLN
-347 WLDVVAGLK
+347 WQDVVAKLK
-356 RLGGVEPTATPVADK
+356 ELGGVAPNETPVADK
-371 LRKAS
+371 LKRDV
-376 GLDPAA
+376 GLKVAPKTEVARADAAKPDPAKLGAATSDPA
-382 KAGDKTVAAAAAP
+382 KPDTATTGAPVTPAAP
-395 GAAAKAA
+395 GTDTA
-402 APAAGKA
+402 AP
-409 AAPAATNAAGKAAA
+409 P
-423 PAATNAA
+423 P
-430 GKATAAESASAAA
+430 
-443 NATGKAAASAVAD
+443 
-456 AADKTST
+456 
-463 PAPVAANASASAES
+463 
-477 GAKAAAPAA
+477 
-486 GPATGAA
+486 
-493 PAASASSAAP
+493 
-503 ATSSAATPAPR
+503 
-514 AAPAGTAPAAP
+514 PAAP
-525 ATADAAPKPEAAPT
+525 E
-539 EWKVELDAF
+539 EWKVTLDAF
-548 NLHEGEVYVTD
+548 NLHEGELYITD
-559 AVSKLDYVMT
+559 AISKLDYVMT
-569 GLAATVEGVALPQ
+569 GMAVTVEGVAIPE
-582 VPDQPINLWLT
+582 VKDQPVNLWLT
-593 MDNSTDGGWLRAK
+593 VDNSTDGGWIRAK
-606 GPLVIQPLSLELG
+606 GPLVLKPLSLELG
-619 VRLGNIA
+619 VRLGNVA

-633 VRNAS
+633 VRSAA
-638 PMTLLDGRLAADAQ
+638 PIVLLDGRLGASAQ
-652 IHVKEKNGAVDASA
+652 VHVLEKNGAVDASA

-680 ESLKPALD
+680 DSLKPALD
-688 IALQSLHV
+688 VALQSLHV

-710 TLAAAGIQ
+710 TLAASGIQ
-718 GNGKLDLKGA
+718 GNGKLDLKGM

-737 TSVDLSELNVASFAP
+737 SSVDLSELNVATFAP

-758 NATVRAITLGAKGNA
+758 NATVRAITLGAKGDVA
-773 EFAAAAGSAPMKAS
+773 FTAAAGSAPMKVN

-793 VTGVDLQDRVNN
+793 VTGVDLQDKVNN

-811 KRLGFT
+811 KRLGFS

-832 GDIALEDFYGRV
+832 GDIALEDFYGRI

-866 SITQDTQTPGRSA
+866 SITQDTQTPGRQAA
-879 APAPAAAPGKA
+879 APAPAPAAKG
-890 SAMPDISVNSV
+890 SAGAGMPDISVNSV
-901 TLTRGRMTFTD
+901 TLSRGRMTFTD

-924 SVEGSITAVSST
+924 AIEGAITAVSST

-957 SGVVQPFAK
+957 SGIVQPFAK
-966 YLSLDLKASAKGVDL
+966 FLTLDLKASAKGVDL

-1012 ALQATN
+1012 ALQASN

-1076 VRVLMNLVV
+1076 VRVLLNLVV

-1103 ELSYVEFAP
+1103 ELSYVEFKP
-1112 GSAALTE
+1112 GSAVLTE

-1125 DTLIKA
+1125 DTLTKA
-1131 LVDRPA
+1131 LTDRPA
-1137 LKMDISGRADPKTDV
+1137 LKMDISGRADPKTDM

-1160 DAKIRAAK
+1160 EGQIRAAK
-1168 AAATTPRGKKPN
+1168 AAATTPRGKKPDA
-1180 PAGVEVS
+1180 AGVKVS
-1187 GAERAKYLEE
+1187 AAERAKYLED
-1197 VYDDT
+1197 VYDDA
-1202 DLKDKPRNFIGMAKS
+1202 DIKDKPRNFIGMAKS
-1217 VPPEQMEEMLRA
+1217 VPADQMEAMLRSV
-1229 AAPVGD
+1229 APVGD

-1261 RVFIVAPQLDTDG
+1261 RVFIVAPQLDADG
-1274 IKDEGLPSRV
+1274 IKDEGQPSRV

>member
-1 MPLRMPKLRLTRRVG
+1 MPVRMPKLRFTRRAG

-40 LHNVLVQDVSKMI
+40 LHGVLTDDVSKMI
-53 GREVSVGD
+53 GRDVSVGK
-61 ISFNPFT
+61 ITFNPFT
-68 LTVRARDLAVAQPD
+68 LTVRAQDLAVAQPGA
-82 SQTPLLKLAELD
+82 QTPLLTLAELD
-94 VSAAWS
+94 ASASWT

-112 TLREPNI
+112 TLRQPTI

-124 DVTRFNFSDIQQ
+124 DVVRFNFSDIEQ
-136 RVAELSAA
+136 RVAELAA
-144 QPEEPP
+144 AKPDEPP
-150 KKPDEGL
+150 KPDEGL

-182 QVVDELG
+182 QVVDEFAIG
-189 VGVPF
+189 IPF

-208 RVHLRINGSPFDL
+208 RLHLRINGSPFDL
-221 NGVARPFD
+221 TGVARPFD
-229 VVPSSTLRVAFNGL
+229 VVPSSTLRVAFDGL

-294 DLRDTTGENL
+294 DVRDPSGGSL
-304 AAWSALTVTR
+304 AAWSALTVSR
-314 LELEPIARHVYVG
+314 LELEPIARQVYIG

-338 RRYANEHLN
+338 RRHANEHLN
-347 WLDVVAGLK
+347 WQDVVAGLK
-356 RLGGVEPTATPVADK
+356 ALGGVEPTATPVRDEM
-371 LRKAS
+371 RKAS
-376 GLDPAA
+376 GLKPL
-382 KAGDKTVAAAAAP
+382 
-395 GAAAKAA
+395 
-402 APAAGKA
+402 AAGGA
-409 AAPAATNAAGKAAA
+409 
-423 PAATNAA
+423 
-430 GKATAAESASAAA
+430 SASAG
-443 NATGKAAASAVAD
+443 TPAAAGAQAPGTQSP
-456 AADKTST
+456 ST
-463 PAPVAANASASAES
+463 PAPVAKADAGTGSTAQAPTGPAS
-477 GAKAAAPAA
+477 GAPRPADPAGTAPTA
-486 GPATGAA
+486 GAA
-493 PAASASSAAP
+493 PAADTAAVSAP
-503 ATSSAATPAPR
+503 TPAP
-514 AAPAGTAPAAP
+514 A
-525 ATADAAPKPEAAPT
+525 
-539 EWKVELDAF
+539 EWQVTLDAF

-569 GLAATVEGVALPQ
+569 GLAATVEGVELPQ
-582 VPDQPINLWLT
+582 QPDRPINLWLT

-606 GPLVIQPLSLELG
+606 GPLVIKPLSLDMN
-619 VRLGNIA
+619 VRLGNVA

-633 VRNAS
+633 VRSAAPIS
-638 PMTLLDGRLAADAQ
+638 LLDGRLGATAQ
-652 IHVKEKNGAVDASA
+652 VHVREKGGAIDASA

-688 IALQSLHV
+688 IAMQSLRI

-710 TLAAAGIQ
+710 TLAAAGVQ
-718 GNGKLDLKGA
+718 GDGKLDLKGV

-737 TSVDLSELNVASFAP
+737 TAVDLSGLNVASFAP
-752 YAASSL
+752 YFASSL
-758 NATVRAITLGAKGNA
+758 NATVRAVTLGAKGNA
-773 EFAAAAGSAPMKAS
+773 EFIAPAGNAPMKAA
-787 WKGGVE
+787 WKGAVD
-793 VTGVDLQDRVNN
+793 VTDLDLQDRVNK

-832 GDIALEDFYGRV
+832 GDIALEDFYGRI

-879 APAPAAAPGKA
+879 DIPAAPPAPAAPAPSAKGSRA

-924 SVEGSITAVSST
+924 SIEGGITAVSST

-957 SGVVQPFAK
+957 SGVVQPFAQ
-966 YLSLDLKASAKGVDL
+966 YLTLDLKASAKGVDL

-1006 YKIKDR
+1006 YKIKNR

-1112 GSAALTE
+1112 GSAVLTE
-1119 DSQQRI
+1119 DTIQRI
-1125 DTLIKA
+1125 DTLTKA
-1131 LVDRPA
+1131 LTDRPA
-1137 LKMDISGRADPKTDV
+1137 LKMDISGRADPKTDS

-1168 AAATTPRGKKPN
+1168 AADVTPRGKKPD
-1180 PAGVEVS
+1180 PKGVTVS
-1187 GAERAKYLEE
+1187 AAERAKYLED
-1197 VYDDT
+1197 VYDDA

-1217 VPPEQMEEMLRA
+1217 VPAAQMEAMLRA
-1229 AAPVGD
+1229 AAPVGED
-1235 EQLRQLADARA
+1235 QLRQLADARA

-1261 RVFIVAPQLDTDG
+1261 RVFIVAPQLDADG
-1274 IKDEGLPSRV
+1274 IKDEGQPSRV

>member
-1 MPLRMPKLRLTRRVG
+1 MPLRSLKLRFTRRAG
-16 KILLGIVAFVLIL
+16 KILLGIVAVALIL
-29 FGVAAWQVPKV
+29 CGIAAWQVPKV
-40 LHNVLVQDVSKMI
+40 LQNVLTGDVAKMI
-53 GREVSVGD
+53 GREVSVGK
-61 ISFNPFT
+61 ITFNPFT
-68 LTVRARDLAVAQPD
+68 LTVRARDLAVAQPG
-82 SQTPLLKLAELD
+82 SQTPLLSLAELD

-112 TLREPNI
+112 TLRQPNI

-136 RVAELSAA
+136 RVAEMSAA
-144 QPEEPP
+144 KPDEPP
-150 KKPDEGL
+150 KPDEGL

-163 NMVIENGT
+163 NMVIEGGS

-194 ISTFGYATDIDVQP
+194 ISNFGYATDIDVQP
-208 RVHLRINGSPFDL
+208 RLHLRINGSPFDL
-221 NGVARPFD
+221 TGVARPFD
-229 VVPSSTLRVAFNGL
+229 KVPSSTLRVAFNGL

-252 PMPLPFKVESAL
+252 PMPLPFKLESAL
-264 LDSNLQVV
+264 LDSNLQIV
-272 FEQPKDAPPK
+272 FEQPKDAAPK
-282 IRVVGDLGLRRL
+282 IRVVGDLGLRRF
-294 DLRDTTGENL
+294 DLRDTAGEGL

-314 LELEPIARHVYVG
+314 LELEPIARRVYVG

-338 RRYANEHLN
+338 RRYANQHLN
-347 WLDVVAGLK
+347 WQDVVAKLK
-356 RLGGVEPTATPVADK
+356 ELGGVAPNETPVADK
-371 LRKAS
+371 LRRDVGLKVAPKTEVARADAPKPDAPKPDATTPDAAKSDSASPDASKQGAAKPAADAPAPAPATAAAS
-376 GLDPAA
+376 GP
-382 KAGDKTVAAAAAP
+382 TTAAAP
-395 GAAAKAA
+395 GITAAA
-402 APAAGKA
+402 
-409 AAPAATNAAGKAAA
+409 
-423 PAATNAA
+423 
-430 GKATAAESASAAA
+430 
-443 NATGKAAASAVAD
+443 
-456 AADKTST
+456 
-463 PAPVAANASASAES
+463 
-477 GAKAAAPAA
+477 
-486 GPATGAA
+486 
-493 PAASASSAAP
+493 
-503 ATSSAATPAPR
+503 
-514 AAPAGTAPAAP
+514 GTPAAP
-525 ATADAAPKPEAAPT
+525 GSDAAPPPPAAPE
-539 EWKVELDAF
+539 EWKVTLDAF
-548 NLHEGEVYVTD
+548 NLHEGELYITD
-559 AVSKLDYVMT
+559 AISKLDYVMT
-569 GLAATVEGVALPQ
+569 GMAVTVEGVALPE
-582 VPDQPINLWLT
+582 VKDQPVNLWLT
-593 MDNSTDGGWLRAK
+593 VDNSTDGGWIRAK
-606 GPLVIQPLSLELG
+606 GPLVLKPLSLELG
-619 VRLGNIA
+619 VRLGNVA

-633 VRNAS
+633 VRSVA
-638 PMTLLDGRLAADAQ
+638 PIVLLDGRLGAAAQ
-652 IHVKEKNGAVDASA
+652 VHVLEKNGVVDASA

-688 IALQSLHV
+688 IALQTLRV

-718 GNGKLDLKGA
+718 GNGKLDMKGM

-737 TSVDLSELNVASFAP
+737 SSVDLSELNVASFAP

-758 NATVRAITLGAKGNA
+758 NATVRAITLGAKGDVD
-773 EFAAAAGSAPMKAS
+773 FTAAAGSAPMKVN

-811 KRLGFT
+811 KRLGFS

-832 GDIALEDFYGRV
+832 GDIALEDFYGRI

-866 SITQDTQTPGRSA
+866 SITQDTQTPGRQAA
-879 APAPAAAPGKA
+879 APAPVPAAKS
-890 SAMPDISVNSV
+890 SAGGGMPDISVNSV
-901 TLTRGRMTFTD
+901 TLSRGRMTFTD

-924 SVEGSITAVSST
+924 AIEGAITAVSST

-957 SGVVQPFAK
+957 SGIVQPFAK
-966 YLSLDLKASAKGVDL
+966 FLTLDLKASAKGVDL

-1012 ALQATN
+1012 ALQASN

-1076 VRVLMNLVV
+1076 VRVLLNLVV

-1103 ELSYVEFAP
+1103 ELSYVEFKP
-1112 GSAALTE
+1112 GSAVLTE

-1125 DTLIKA
+1125 DTLTKA
-1131 LVDRPA
+1131 LTDRPA
-1137 LKMDISGRADPKTDV
+1137 LKMDISGRADPKTDM

-1160 DAKIRAAK
+1160 EGQIRAAK
-1168 AAATTPRGKKPN
+1168 AAATTPRGKKPDV
-1180 PAGVEVS
+1180 AGVKVS
-1187 GAERAKYLEE
+1187 AAERAKYLEE
-1197 VYDDT
+1197 VYDDA
-1202 DLKDKPRNFIGMAKS
+1202 DIKDKPRNFIGMAKS
-1217 VPPEQMEEMLRA
+1217 VPADQMEAMLRSV
-1229 AAPVGD
+1229 APVGD
-1235 EQLRQLADARA
+1235 E
-1246 QAVYEKLQA
+1246 
-1255 QEGLAD
+1255 
-1261 RVFIVAPQLDTDG
+1261 
-1274 IKDEGLPSRV
+1274 
-1284 DFSLK
+1284 

>member
-1 MPLRMPKLRLTRRVG
+1 MPVRMPKLRFTRRAG

-40 LHNVLVQDVSKMI
+40 LHGVLTDDVSKMI
-53 GREVSVGD
+53 GRDVSVGK
-61 ISFNPFT
+61 ITFNPFT
-68 LTVRARDLAVAQPD
+68 LTVRAQDLAVAQPGA
-82 SQTPLLKLAELD
+82 QTPLLTLAELD
-94 VSAAWS
+94 ASASWT

-112 TLREPNI
+112 TLRQPTI

-124 DVTRFNFSDIQQ
+124 DVLRFNFSDIEQ
-136 RVAELSAA
+136 RVAELAA
-144 QPEEPP
+144 AKPDEPP
-150 KKPDEGL
+150 KPDEGL

-182 QVVDELG
+182 QVVDEFAIG
-189 VGVPF
+189 IPF

-208 RVHLRINGSPFDL
+208 RLHLRINGSPFDL
-221 NGVARPFD
+221 TGVARPFD
-229 VVPSSTLRVAFNGL
+229 VVPSSTLRVAFDGL

-294 DLRDTTGENL
+294 DVRDPSGGSL
-304 AAWSALTVTR
+304 AAWSALTVSR
-314 LELEPIARHVYVG
+314 LELEPIARQVYIG

-338 RRYANEHLN
+338 RRHANEHLN
-347 WLDVVAGLK
+347 WQDVVAGLK
-356 RLGGVEPTATPVADK
+356 ALGGVEPTATPVRDEM
-371 LRKAS
+371 RKAS
-376 GLDPAA
+376 GLKPLAAGGAPASAGTPAA
-382 KAGDKTVAAAAAP
+382 AGAQAP
-395 GAAAKAA
+395 GTQS
-402 APAAGKA
+402 P
-409 AAPAATNAAGKAAA
+409 
-423 PAATNAA
+423 
-430 GKATAAESASAAA
+430 S
-443 NATGKAAASAVAD
+443 
-456 AADKTST
+456 TS
-463 PAPVAANASASAES
+463 APVAKADAGTGSTAQAPTGPAS
-477 GAKAAAPAA
+477 GAPRPADPAGTAPTA
-486 GPATGAA
+486 
-493 PAASASSAAP
+493 
-503 ATSSAATPAPR
+503 
-514 AAPAGTAPAAP
+514 AGTAPAAD
-525 ATADAAPKPEAAPT
+525 TAAASAPT
-539 EWKVELDAF
+539 PAPAEWQVTLDAF

-569 GLAATVEGVALPQ
+569 GLAATVEGVELPQ
-582 VPDQPINLWLT
+582 QPDRPINLWLT

-606 GPLVIQPLSLELG
+606 GPLVIKPLSLDMN
-619 VRLGNIA
+619 VRLGNVA

-633 VRNAS
+633 VRSAAPIS
-638 PMTLLDGRLAADAQ
+638 LLDGRLGATAQ
-652 IHVKEKNGAVDASA
+652 VHVREKGGVIDASA
-666 TAVQADLTQFKARD
+666 TTVQADLTQFKARD

-688 IALQSLHV
+688 IAMQSLRI

-710 TLAAAGIQ
+710 TLAAAGVQ
-718 GNGKLDLKGA
+718 GDGKLDLKGV

-737 TSVDLSELNVASFAP
+737 TAVDLSGLNVASFAP
-752 YAASSL
+752 YFASSL
-758 NATVRAITLGAKGNA
+758 NATVRAVTLGAKGNA
-773 EFAAAAGSAPMKAS
+773 EFIAAAGNAPMKAV
-787 WKGGVE
+787 WKGAVD
-793 VTGVDLQDRVNN
+793 VTDLDLQDRVNK

-811 KRLGFT
+811 KRLGFA

-832 GDIALEDFYGRV
+832 GDIALEDFYGRI

-879 APAPAAAPGKA
+879 DTPAAPPAPAAPAPSAKGSRA

-924 SVEGSITAVSST
+924 SIEGGITAVSST

-957 SGVVQPFAK
+957 SGVVQPFAQ
-966 YLSLDLKASAKGVDL
+966 YLTLDLKASAKGVDL

-1006 YKIKDR
+1006 YKIKNR

-1112 GSAALTE
+1112 GSAVLTE
-1119 DSQQRI
+1119 DTIQRI
-1125 DTLIKA
+1125 DTLTKA
-1131 LVDRPA
+1131 LTDRPA
-1137 LKMDISGRADPKTDV
+1137 LKMDISGRADPKTDS

-1160 DAKIRAAK
+1160 DAQIRAAK
-1168 AAATTPRGKKPN
+1168 AADVAPRGKKPD
-1180 PAGVEVS
+1180 PKGVTVS
-1187 GAERAKYLEE
+1187 SAERAKYLED
-1197 VYDDT
+1197 VYDDA

-1217 VPPEQMEEMLRA
+1217 VPAAQMEAMLRA
-1229 AAPVGD
+1229 AAPVGED
-1235 EQLRQLADARA
+1235 QLRQLADARA

-1261 RVFIVAPQLDTDG
+1261 RVFIVAPQLDADG
-1274 IKDEGLPSRV
+1274 IKDEGQPSRV

>member
-1 MPLRMPKLRLTRRVG
+1 MPVRMPKLRLTRRAG
-16 KILLGIVAFVLIL
+16 KILVGIVAFVLIL

-40 LHNVLVQDVSKMI
+40 LHNVLTDDVSKMI
-53 GREVSVGD
+53 GRDVSVGK

-68 LTVRARDLAVAQPD
+68 LTLRARDLAVAQPG
-82 SQTPLLKLAELD
+82 SQTPLLTLAELD
-94 VSAAWS
+94 ASAAWS

-112 TLREPNI
+112 TLRQPTI
-119 AIVRE
+119 SVVRE
-124 DVTRFNFSDIQQ
+124 DVTRFNFSDISQ
-136 RVAELSAA
+136 RIEELSAA
-144 QPEEPP
+144 KPAEPP
-150 KKPDEGL
+150 KPDEGL

-163 NMVIENGT
+163 NMVIEGGT

-182 QVVDELG
+182 QVVDELA

-194 ISTFGYATDIDVQP
+194 ISNFGYATDIDVQP
-208 RVHLRINGSPFDL
+208 RLHLRINGSPFDL
-221 NGVARPFD
+221 TGVARPFD
-229 VVPSSTLRVAFNGL
+229 KVPSSTLRVAFNGL

-252 PMPLPFKVESAL
+252 PMPLPFKLDSAL

-282 IRVVGDLGLRRL
+282 IRVVGDLGLRRF
-294 DLRDTTGENL
+294 DLHDTAGDRL

-314 LELEPIARHVYVG
+314 LELEPIARQLYIG
-327 EVGLWAPQIHV
+327 EIGLWAPQIHV
-338 RRYANEHLN
+338 RRYTNEHLN
-347 WLDVVAGLK
+347 WQDVVAKLK
-356 RLGGVEPTATPVADK
+356 ELGGVAPTETPVADK
-371 LRKAS
+371 LKRDM
-376 GLDPAA
+376 GLKVEP
-382 KAGDKTVAAAAAP
+382 K
-395 GAAAKAA
+395 GAAAKAEGETKAQVSPEAGAAQTPATPDAAAVPSKPGVPSTSNTPASPGTPTTPNTPASPGTSTTPNTPPAPGTSPTPNTPA
-402 APAAGKA
+402 APG
-409 AAPAATNAAGKAAA
+409 
-423 PAATNAA
+423 
-430 GKATAAESASAAA
+430 
-443 NATGKAAASAVAD
+443 
-456 AADKTST
+456 
-463 PAPVAANASASAES
+463 
-477 GAKAAAPAA
+477 
-486 GPATGAA
+486 
-493 PAASASSAAP
+493 
-503 ATSSAATPAPR
+503 
-514 AAPAGTAPAAP
+514 AP
-525 ATADAAPKPEAAPT
+525 ATAATTPPAPAPA
-539 EWKVELDAF
+539 EWKVTLDAF
-548 NLHEGEVYVTD
+548 NLHEGELYVTD
-559 AVSKLDYVMT
+559 AISKLDYVMT
-569 GLAATVEGVALPQ
+569 GMAVTVEGVEIPE
-582 VPDQPINLWLT
+582 VKDQPVNLWLT
-593 MDNSTDGGWLRAK
+593 VDNSTDGGWIRAK
-606 GPLVIQPLSLELG
+606 GPLELKPLSLELG
-619 VRLGNIA
+619 VRMGNIA

-633 VRNAS
+633 VRSVA
-638 PMTLLDGRLAADAQ
+638 PILLQDGRLGASAQ
-652 IHVKEKNGAVDASA
+652 VHVKEKGGVIDASA

-688 IALQSLHV
+688 IALQTLHV

-710 TLAAAGIQ
+710 TVAAAGIQ

-737 TSVDLSELNVASFAP
+737 SSVDLSELNVAAFAP

-758 NATVRAITLGAKGNA
+758 NATVRAITLGAKGNVD
-773 EFAAAAGSAPMKAS
+773 FAAAAGNAPMKVN

-811 KRLGFT
+811 KRLGFV
-817 GMDIS
+817 GMDVS
-822 VAGDKIGAKL
+822 VAGDKIAAKL
-832 GDIALEDFYGRV
+832 GDIALEDFYGRI
-844 LLNAQGRLNVMDLV
+844 LLNAQGRLNVMDLI

-866 SITQDTQTPGRSA
+866 SITQDTQTPGRQASPPA
-879 APAPAAAPGKA
+879 AAPAAAAKGSSGSA
-890 SAMPDISVNSV
+890 SAGMPDIAVNSV

-924 SVEGSITAVSST
+924 AIEGAITAVSST

-957 SGVVQPFAK
+957 SGIVQPFAK
-966 YLSLDLKASAKGVDL
+966 FLTLDLKASAKGVDL

-1012 ALQATN
+1012 ALQASN

-1119 DSQQRI
+1119 DTLKRI
-1125 DTLIKA
+1125 DTLTKA
-1131 LVDRPA
+1131 LTDRPA
-1137 LKMDISGRADPKTDV
+1137 LKMDISGRADPKTDLD
-1152 EGLRQAWV
+1152 GLRQAWV
-1160 DAKIRAAK
+1160 DNQIRAAK
-1168 AAATTPRGKKPN
+1168 AADTTPRGKKPN
-1180 PAGVEVS
+1180 VAGVKVS
-1187 GAERAKYLEE
+1187 PAERAKYLEA
-1197 VYDDT
+1197 VYDDA
-1202 DLKDKPRNFIGMAKS
+1202 DIKDKPRNFIGMSKS
-1217 VPPEQMEEMLRA
+1217 VPPDQMEAMLRSV
-1229 AAPVGD
+1229 APVGD

-1261 RVFIVAPQLDTDG
+1261 RVFIVAPQLDADG
-1274 IKDEGLPSRV
+1274 IKDEGQPSRV

>member
-1 MPLRMPKLRLTRRVG
+1 MPLRMPKLRLSGRVG
-16 KILLGIVAFVLIL
+16 KILLGIAAFILIL

-40 LHNVLVQDVSKMI
+40 LADVLTQDVSKMI
-53 GREVSVGD
+53 GRDVSVGK

-68 LTVRARDLAVAQPD
+68 LTVRARDLAVAQPG
-82 SQTPLLKLAELD
+82 SQTPLLTLAELD
-94 VSAAWS
+94 ASAAWT

-136 RVAELSAA
+136 RVAEMAAA
-144 QPEEPP
+144 QPEAPPEP
-150 KKPDEGL
+150 DAGL

-163 NMVIENGT
+163 NMVIENGS

-208 RVHLRINGSPFDL
+208 RLHLRINGSPFDL
-221 NGVARPFD
+221 IGVARPFD
-229 VVPSSTLRVAFNGL
+229 VVPSSTLRVAFDGL

-252 PMPLPFKVESAL
+252 PMPLPFKLESAL

-282 IRVVGDLGLRRL
+282 IRVMGDLGLRRL
-294 DLRDTTGENL
+294 DLRDTAGQGL
-304 AAWSALTVTR
+304 AAWSALTVSR
-314 LELEPIARHVYVG
+314 LELEPIERRVYVG

-338 RRYANEHLN
+338 RRQANAQLN
-347 WLDVVAGLK
+347 WLDVVAKLK
-356 RLGGVEPTATPVADK
+356 QLGGVEPTATPVADK

-376 GLDPAA
+376 GLKPAEH
-382 KAGDKTVAAAAAP
+382 P
-395 GAAAKAA
+395 A
-402 APAAGKA
+402 APAAA
-409 AAPAATNAAGKAAA
+409 AVAAPAATPADAGAAA
-423 PAATNAA
+423 P
-430 GKATAAESASAAA
+430 
-443 NATGKAAASAVAD
+443 
-456 AADKTST
+456 
-463 PAPVAANASASAES
+463 PA
-477 GAKAAAPAA
+477 
-486 GPATGAA
+486 
-493 PAASASSAAP
+493 
-503 ATSSAATPAPR
+503 
-514 AAPAGTAPAAP
+514 APAAP
-525 ATADAAPKPEAAPT
+525 AAPPEPAD
-539 EWKVELDAF
+539 WKVNLDAF
-548 NLHEGEVYVTD
+548 NLHEGELYVND

-582 VPDQPINLWLT
+582 VEGEPINLWLT

-606 GPLVIQPLSLELG
+606 GPLVIKPLSLELG
-619 VRLGNIA
+619 VRLGNVA

-633 VRNAS
+633 VRNAA
-638 PMTLLDGRLAADAQ
+638 PIALLDGRLAAAAQ
-652 IHVKEKNGAVDASA
+652 VHVREQNGAVDASA
-666 TAVQADLTQFKARD
+666 TGVQADLTGFKARD

-688 IALQSLHV
+688 LALQSLRV

-718 GNGKLDLKGA
+718 GNGKLDLKGV
-728 FTPQPLTLK
+728 FTPQPLTVK
-737 TSVDLSELNVASFAP
+737 TAVDLSSLNVATFAP

-773 EFAAAAGSAPMKAS
+773 EFAAAAGNAPMKAG

-793 VTGVDLQDRVNN
+793 ITDVDLQDRVNN

-811 KRLGFT
+811 KRLGFS

-822 VAGDKIGAKL
+822 VAGDKIGARL

-866 SITQDTQTPGRSA
+866 SITQDTQTPGRNK
-879 APAPAAAPGKA
+879 APPAAAPAKGGA
-890 SAMPDISVNSV
+890 SAMPDIAVNSV
-901 TLTRGRMTFTD
+901 TLNRGRMTFTD

-924 SVEGSITAVSST
+924 SIEGSITAVSST

-957 SGVVQPFAK
+957 SGIVQPFAK
-966 YLSLDLKASAKGVDL
+966 YLTLDLKATAKGVDL

-1018 HVVLNQLTFGD
+1018 HVILNQLTFGD

-1043 AVALLKDSRGNI
+1043 AVALLKDARGNI
-1055 DINLPISGSLD
+1055 DINLPVSGSLD
-1066 DPEFSVGGIV
+1066 DPQFSVGGIV

-1119 DSQQRI
+1119 DSVQRI
-1125 DTLIKA
+1125 DTLTKA
-1131 LVDRPA
+1131 LADRPA
-1137 LKMDISGRADPKTDV
+1137 LKMDISGRADPKTDM

-1160 DAKIRAAK
+1160 DGQIRAAK
-1168 AAATTPRGKKPN
+1168 AADTAPRGKKPN
-1180 PAGVEVS
+1180 PAGVQVS
-1187 GAERAKYLEE
+1187 AAERAKYLEE

-1202 DLKDKPRNFIGMAKS
+1202 DIEDKPRNFIGIAKS
-1217 VPPEQMEEMLRA
+1217 VPAEQMEAMLRK
-1229 AAPVGD
+1229 AAPVGE

-1261 RVFIVAPQLDTDG
+1261 RVFIVAPQLDADG

>member
-1 MPLRMPKLRLTRRVG
+1 MPLRMPKFRFTRRLG
-16 KILLGIVAFVLIL
+16 KILLGVVATALIL
-29 FGVAAWQVPKV
+29 CGIAAWQVPKV
-40 LHNVLVQDVSKMI
+40 LHNVLTQDVAKML
-53 GREVSVGD
+53 GRDVAVGK
-61 ISFNPFT
+61 ITFNPFT
-68 LTVRARDLAVAQPD
+68 LTVRAQDLAVAQPG
-82 SQTPLLKLAELD
+82 SQTPLFTASELD
-94 VSAAWS
+94 VSAAWT
-100 SLFWFAPVVDRL
+100 SLFWFAPVVDRF
-112 TLREPNI
+112 TLRSPTLS
-119 AIVRE
+119 IVRE
-124 DVTRFNFSDIQQ
+124 DVTRFNFSDVQQ
-136 RVAELSAA
+136 RVAEMTA
-144 QPEEPP
+144 PKPDEPP
-150 KKPDEGL
+150 KADEGL

-163 NMVIENGT
+163 NMVIEGGV

-182 QVVDELG
+182 QVVDELAI
-189 VGVPF
+189 GVPF

-208 RVHLRINGSPFDL
+208 RLHLRINGSPFDL
-221 NGVARPFD
+221 TGVARPFD
-229 VVPSSTLRVAFNGL
+229 KVPSSTLRVAFSGL

-252 PMPLPFKVESAL
+252 PMPLPFKLERAL

-282 IRVVGDLGLRRL
+282 IRVVGDLGLRQF
-294 DLRDTTGENL
+294 DLRDSAGESL

-314 LELEPIARHVYVG
+314 LELEPIARQVYVG
-327 EVGLWAPQIHV
+327 SVDLWAPQV
-338 RRYANEHLN
+338 YARRYSNQHLN
-347 WLDVVAGLK
+347 WQDVVDKLK
-356 RLGGVEPTATPVADK
+356 QLGGPAPVAQAAGTPVAKPDAAA
-371 LRKAS
+371 RPAAA
-376 GLDPAA
+376 GATAVAGRAEAATATAGAGDPARPGAANPAAPDPAA
-382 KAGDKTVAAAAAP
+382 KPATPKGAPAANPAAVATADPAQAARP
-395 GAAAKAA
+395 GPA
-402 APAAGKA
+402 APAAQASTPA
-409 AAPAATNAAGKAAA
+409 AGHPAPAAQ
-423 PAATNAA
+423 PAL
-430 GKATAAESASAAA
+430 
-443 NATGKAAASAVAD
+443 
-456 AADKTST
+456 
-463 PAPVAANASASAES
+463 
-477 GAKAAAPAA
+477 
-486 GPATGAA
+486 
-493 PAASASSAAP
+493 
-503 ATSSAATPAPR
+503 AATPT
-514 AAPAGTAPAAP
+514 APAPNGAPTAAAATDAPPKPAAP
-525 ATADAAPKPEAAPT
+525 A
-539 EWKVELDAF
+539 EWKVTLDAF
-548 NLHEGEVYVTD
+548 NIHEGELYVTD
-559 AVSKLDYVMT
+559 AISKLDYTLT
-569 GLAATVEGVALPQ
+569 GLAVTVEGVALPQ
-582 VPDQPINLWLT
+582 VKGEPINLWLT
-593 MDNSTDGGWLRAK
+593 VDNSTDGGWIRAK
-606 GPLVIQPLSLELG
+606 GPLVLQPLSLELAL
-619 VRLGNIA
+619 RMGNVA
-626 LAPLAPA
+626 LAPFAPA
-633 VRNAS
+633 VRSLS
-638 PMTLLDGRLAADAQ
+638 PILLQDGRLGLTAQ
-652 IHVKEKNGAVDASA
+652 VHVLDKNGVIDASA
-666 TAVQADLTQFKARD
+666 TGVRAELAQFKARD
-680 ESLKPALD
+680 ETLNPALD
-688 IALQSLHV
+688 VALQQLVV

-702 MGPGQSNF
+702 MGPGASNF

-718 GNGKLDLKGA
+718 GGGKLDLKGA
-728 FTPQPLTLK
+728 FTPQPLSVK
-737 TSVDLSELNVASFAP
+737 TSVDLSGLNVASFAP
-752 YAASSL
+752 YFASSL
-758 NATVRAITLGAKGNA
+758 NATVRAITLGAKGDA
-773 EFAAAAGSAPMKAS
+773 EFAAANGSAPMKAG
-787 WKGGVE
+787 WKGGVDI
-793 VTGVDLQDRVNN
+793 TDVDLQDRVNK

-811 KRLGFT
+811 KRLGLS
-817 GMDIS
+817 GMNVS
-822 VAGDKIGAKL
+822 VAGEKIVAGL
-832 GDIALEDFYGRV
+832 GDIALDDFYGRI

-866 SITQDTQTPGRSA
+866 SITQDTQTPGRRA
-879 APAPAAAPGKA
+879 EPPAPAAKGGG
-890 SAMPDISVNSV
+890 MPDISLNSV

-924 SVEGSITAVSST
+924 SIDGSITAVSST

-1012 ALQATN
+1012 ALLATN

-1076 VRVLMNLVV
+1076 VRVLLNLVV

-1119 DSQQRI
+1119 DTLQRI
-1125 DTLIKA
+1125 DTLTKA

-1137 LKMDISGRADPKTDV
+1137 LKMDLSGRADPKTDLD
-1152 EGLRQAWV
+1152 GLRQAWV
-1160 DAKIRAAK
+1160 DAQIRLAK
-1168 AAATTPRGKKPN
+1168 ARDVAPRGKKPN

-1187 GAERAKYLEE
+1187 GAERAKYLEK

-1217 VPPEQMEEMLRA
+1217 VPPQQMEEMLRA

-1261 RVFIVAPQLDTDG
+1261 RVFIVAPQLDADG